1 MKVFSKEE
9 ASKYVNGL
17 IPSIKNIDDL
27 VAVIQDSKYSNI
39 KESKVFLEEDLNELL
54 RSLKLTL
61 GALYTEDF
69 AKLYLKL
76 DEIPSEL
83 RVYFVENSEKKM
95 FLGQDLYEYRL
106 SHSLAED
113 ISIDK
118 VKELISEKLKG
129 FDLDEQ
135 KIQKLI
141 DKSLATLSLDTKSI
155 EYLIESNVSKITND
169 KILKAVNDKLTE
181 MDLQDTDK
189 VEEARVKSIVETR
202 LNEVIITPTDVR
214 DEVRKEFASK
224 GISEELLNTV
234 KNFDNNIQEALS
246 KITISDEQ
254 IRKACQGLNLTENQ
268 TTEVKALLNDYV
280 KLEALTTKLEEL
292 KSTISAET
300 DTKISDKAE
309 TLVKSEFLT
318 TELAKYVLSTTLEE
332 KLAAIHAGISAEDV
346 DSKITAK
353 LENYVTSEFLNT
365 ELEKYISKEALETKL
380 SDTKTNILANL
391 ENYVS
396 KEFLNTELE
405 KYAKKSEVYT
415 KEEVDQKVAQGG
427 TFDASSYY
435 QKSEVYSKE
444 ESLSKDEITTKLSTK
459 ADIVNVY
466 NKSEIDEKIQNIH
479 AGTDENKV
487 NELIDTKIEP
497 LAKKSET
504 YSKSEVDSKVE
515 TLATK
520 EELPSLEN
528 YYNKT
533 ETYNKSEVDDKI
545 TASGTFDGSQ
555 YYNKSEVDTK
565 VNDLTSKITENSEI
579 KEFVKAEI
587 KKVVSNAPESLDT
600 IAEIAT
606 ALKNNPDV
614 ITEILNKIEA
624 KIDITA
630 ADAKYALKTEVQAPD
645 LSLYYNKSEVDAK
658 TAELAKKSEIPSLE
672 NYYPKTEVY
681 NKTETYSKSEV
692 DAKVAAGGTFDASS
706 YYQKSDIDSKVE
718 ELAKKSETYSK
729 SEVDAKIPNVED
741 FAKKSETYNKSEVD
755 TKISGIQTGTNEEK
769 VNELID
775 AKLNPVKTSLFTET
789 AADAK
794 YELKTDAFT
803 KAKADE
809 LYLSKTD
816 KVKLKGQTATSIAD
830 TDEIPF
836 RTDENS
842 DLQFIPVSALKVKGS
857 TSSSATKD
865 EISEQL
871 TSRMGSF
878 TLGDGYLIAKALR
891 PYLNNFTVP
900 ERIVEKTV
908 RNLTIRFDMVKGS
921 TTSYGAVIDE
931 IRFYRDGEYYYPK
944 YSTKMKKQ
952 NDTEVMILSLTKPSN
967 FNEAFMNTNIP
978 DVPEDYQM
986 EDTELKL
993 TITCSGAYSY
1003 ETYYAPRHAF
1013 SPNVFEYQYYMDA
1026 ASRNT
1031 SWINVEVF
1039 SKDGKYFDMISFKNG
1054 LGKTS
1059 RYSDSVTIT
1068 INNDNEQLLRKTFNT
1083 DLNTVD
1089 TKENKIITV
1098 FKDLVKTLP
1107 ETEENTVIE
1116 NLKQYNKQY
1125 IDEKVKANELVNK
1138 TDLHNELTNNIKT
1151 EIDAVLNQS
1160 ELLTNLDSYIS
1171 TQLWKKGIPMPTI
1184 PSKKPKT
1191 LTVIFDNLTSSSTSY
1206 GGGLKN
1212 IVFEDADGS
1221 RYYVQKC
1228 SAQNVNKMDFILSKT
1243 PNTTPYSTMQS
1254 AGIPNNYELQ
1264 EGEIKGT
1271 VEAYASYDY
1280 LVQNLMGTV
1289 VLSKLNP
1296 FAKYTYTFTD
1306 FYPKTI
1312 KMENS
1317 SSSYW
1322 NPNLRVTVLG
1332 DNNVIAVDEFKN
1344 LAQSSRFETVLPDI
1358 GSKDLTKIQT
1368 ILNGEEVKNYI
1379 NEKVSTD
1386 VTTKFNSVNFLSSEN
1401 LEEKITE
1408 KMPEVVKSFAD
1419 NGGFVKF
1426 MKQAF
1431 DILGEEWPQEI
1442 SSKPTDFK
1450 FKINNFALGMGGYA
1464 VLGYVKLTDDNDK
1477 PLFLKAV
1484 SNSKVINKDIDII
1497 LTSNE
1502 ADAANN
1508 TTVPTI
1514 DTASYVLQEGEYK
1527 ATVKGTNQYNNE
1539 NYYWSYYI
1547 FNPKGANYY
1556 NYFLANVVNTE
1567 VTVTVHNFYPKAMS
1581 ISNGTDS
1588 RNSSAFGVKLYSGDT
1603 CYLNKKLKGLTGL
1616 TETPITLPKF

>member
-332 KLAAIHAGISAEDV
+332 KLAGIQSGVSAEDV

-353 LENYVTSEFLNT
+353 LENYVKSEFLNT

-380 SDTKTNILANL
+380 NDIKVNL
-391 ENYVS
+391 LSEEALSAYVKS
-396 KEFLNTELE
+396 EFLTTELE

-444 ESLSKDEITTKLSTK
+444 ESLSKDEINTKLSTK

-466 NKSEIDEKIQNIH
+466 NKSEVDEKIQNIH

-487 NELIDTKIEP
+487 NELIDAKITP

-504 YSKSEVDSKVE
+504 Y
-515 TLATK
+515 TK
-520 EELPSLEN
+520 EE
-528 YYNKT
+528 
-533 ETYNKSEVDDKI
+533 VDQKV

-555 YYNKSEVDTK
+555 YYNKSEVDSK

-614 ITEILNKIEA
+614 VTEILNKIEA
-624 KIDITA
+624 KIDTSV
-630 ADAKYALKTEVQAPD
+630 ADAKYALKTEVQTPD
-645 LSLYYNKSEVDAK
+645 LSNYYNKTEVDAK
-658 TAELAKKSEIPSLE
+658 TTELAKKSELPSLE
-672 NYYPKTEVY
+672 NYYS
-681 NKTETYSKSEV
+681 KTETYNKSEV

-706 YYQKSDIDSKVE
+706 YYQKSEIDSKVQ
-718 ELAKKSETYSK
+718 EL
-729 SEVDAKIPNVED
+729 
-741 FAKKSETYNKSEVD
+741 AKKSETYNKSEVD
-755 TKISGIQTGTNEEK
+755 GKIQSIQAGTNEEK

-775 AKLNPVKTSLFTET
+775 AKLNPVKTSLFTEN

-794 YELKTDAFT
+794 YQTKENAFT
-803 KAKADE
+803 KEKADE
-809 LYLSKTD
+809 LYLSKTAEL
-816 KVKLKGQTATSIAD
+816 KLKGQTSEEISD

-842 DLQFIPVSALKVKGS
+842 PIKFVAVSKIKGQSGGDLTKPEVEKEVKS
-857 TSSSATKD
+857 
-865 EISEQL
+865 QL
-871 TSRMGSF
+871 GAFS
-878 TLGDGYLIAKALR
+878 LGDGYAIAKALK
-891 PYLNNFTVP
+891 PYLPNTLRIPDRITTKQLQNFKIKFDLFKAPDGYYGSAMSALLFSRDLVPFYPIYRTKMTSTKRSVFILSQTGKKLTKEEFDGLSEVP
-900 ERIVEKTV
+900 ENYVLKD
-908 RNLTIRFDMVKGS
+908 N
-921 TTSYGAVIDE
+921 
-931 IRFYRDGEYYYPK
+931 
-944 YSTKMKKQ
+944 
-952 NDTEVMILSLTKPSN
+952 
-967 FNEAFMNTNIP
+967 
-978 DVPEDYQM
+978 
-986 EDTELKL
+986 ELKIEL
-993 TITCSGAYSY
+993 SIEGTINPYDYTTYSPDNIFIGHKGTGTGY
-1003 ETYYAPRHAF
+1003 YSMSSTSETTIPYTF
-1013 SPNVFEYQYYMDA
+1013 VLSI
-1026 ASRNT
+1026 S
-1031 SWINVEVF
+1031 
-1039 SKDGKYFDMISFKNG
+1039 SKNSNYFDTMSFYNG
-1054 LGKTS
+1054 AIQG
-1059 RYSDSVTIT
+1059 RYSDRIKVTMLNNEEEIFKKMYSVLPDNCSLETI
-1068 INNDNEQLLRKTFNT
+1068 IQLKPR
-1083 DLNTVD
+1083 
-1089 TKENKIITV
+1089 
-1098 FKDLVKTLP
+1098 DLVKALP
-1107 ETEENTVIE
+1107 DTEENKVIE
-1116 NLKQYNKQY
+1116 ILKEYNKQY

-1138 TDLHNELTNNIKT
+1138 ADLHNELTNNIQET
-1151 EIDAVLNQS
+1151 
-1160 ELLTNLDSYIS
+1160 IS
-1171 TQLWKKGIPMPTI
+1171 TEATKIDIVQKMNQVLAYNLKNMAIDYALIPTE
-1184 PSKKPKT
+1184 KPKET
-1191 LTVIFDNLTSSSTSY
+1191 TFIIKDTIRYSTSY
-1206 GGGLKN
+1206 GAGFN
-1212 IVFEDADGS
+1212 EIIIFDEDGN
-1221 RYYVQKC
+1221 RLYLTKC
-1228 SAQNVNKMDFILSKT
+1228 SPNNAKLVDIILSKNPVST
-1243 PNTTPYSTMQS
+1243 SYDTMQS
-1254 AGIPNNYELQ
+1254 SGIPESYVLEA
-1264 EGEIKGT
+1264 GEYRGT
-1271 VEAYASYDY
+1271 IEAKYGYDY
-1280 LVQNLMGTV
+1280 LGRFLYGNMNSSLGSYNDEFLKIKIKGLYPSKIRIISRKDEYYFTDYTV
-1289 VLSKLNP
+1289 VARNEDGQTIGIK
-1296 FAKYTYTFTD
+1296 KYSNMLVGNISEFYTPKIQKSDTITD
-1306 FYPKTI
+1306 FT
-1312 KMENS
+1312 
-1317 SSSYW
+1317 
-1322 NPNLRVTVLG
+1322 
-1332 DNNVIAVDEFKN
+1332 
-1344 LAQSSRFETVLPDI
+1344 
-1358 GSKDLTKIQT
+1358 T
-1368 ILNGEEVKNYI
+1368 ILDGENAKKAIKSNVDTAVE
-1379 NEKVSTD
+1379 E
-1386 VTTKFNSVNFLSSEN
+1386 KFNSIDFLSSQN
-1401 LEEKITE
+1401 LETKINDLMPKIVEK
-1408 KMPEVVKSFAD
+1408 FDD
-1419 NGGFVKF
+1419 NDGFKNY
-1426 MKQAF
+1426 MKKAF
-1431 DILGEEWPQEI
+1431 DIIDEDFPEDLKQ
-1442 SSKPTDFK
+1442 KPTDFTFTIDK
-1450 FKINNFALGMGGYA
+1450 CIKKSGDLPCLGS
-1464 VLGYVKLTDDNDK
+1464 VTLTDNNGK
-1477 PLFLKAV
+1477 KLYLKAT
-1484 SNSKVINKDIDII
+1484 SQLRYTDKRISII
-1497 LTSNE
+1497 LTTKE
-1502 ADAANN
+1502 EDAITGESGNF
-1508 TTVPTI
+1508 I
-1514 DTASYVLQEGEYK
+1514 DTDNYQLQEGEYK
-1527 ATVKGTNQYNNE
+1527 AYIQSSNQYRNTD
-1539 NYYWSYYI
+1539 YYWCFYI
-1547 FNPKGANYY
+1547 FNLKAANKYNYY
-1556 NYFLANVVNTE
+1556 LMKSDFGS
-1567 VTVTVHNFYPKAMS
+1567 VTVTIKDFYPKSMTIYNTANDRYLDS
-1581 ISNGTDS
+1581 YRVRFFDNGTCFLNV
-1588 RNSSAFGVKLYSGDT
+1588 RKT
-1603 CYLNKKLKGLTGL
+1603 YLQYQTTSNIRIPTF
-1616 TETPITLPKF
+1616 E

>member
-189 VEEARVKSIVETR
+189 VEEARVKSIIETR

-300 DTKISDKAE
+300 DTKISNKAE

-332 KLAAIHAGISAEDV
+332 KLAAIQSGVSAEDV

-353 LENYVTSEFLNT
+353 LENYVKSEFLNT

-380 SDTKTNILANL
+380 NDIKANL
-391 ENYVS
+391 LSEEALSAFVKS
-396 KEFLNTELE
+396 EFLTTELE

-444 ESLSKDEITTKLSTK
+444 ESLSKDEINTKLSTK

-466 NKSEIDEKIQNIH
+466 NKSEVDEKIQNIH

-487 NELIDTKIEP
+487 NELIDAKITP

-504 YSKSEVDSKVE
+504 Y
-515 TLATK
+515 TK
-520 EELPSLEN
+520 EE
-528 YYNKT
+528 
-533 ETYNKSEVDDKI
+533 VDQKV

-555 YYNKSEVDTK
+555 YYNKSEVDSK

-614 ITEILNKIEA
+614 VTEILNKIEA
-624 KIDITA
+624 KIDTSV
-630 ADAKYALKTEVQAPD
+630 ADAKYALKTEVQTPD
-645 LSLYYNKSEVDAK
+645 LSNYYNKTEVDSK
-658 TAELAKKSEIPSLE
+658 IPDVSLLAKKSELPSLE
-672 NYYPKTEVY
+672 NYY

-692 DAKVAAGGTFDASS
+692 DAKIAAGGTFDASS
-706 YYQKSDIDSKVE
+706 YYQKSEIDSKVQ
-718 ELAKKSETYSK
+718 EL
-729 SEVDAKIPNVED
+729 
-741 FAKKSETYNKSEVD
+741 AKKSETYNKSEVD
-755 TKISGIQTGTNEEK
+755 GKIQSIQAGTNEEK

-775 AKLNPVKTSLFTET
+775 AKLNPVKTSLFTEN

-809 LYLSKTD
+809 LYLSKTAEL
-816 KVKLKGQTATSIAD
+816 KLKGQTSEEISD

-842 DLQFIPVSALKVKGS
+842 PIKFVAVSKIKGQSGGDLTKPEVEKEVKS
-857 TSSSATKD
+857 
-865 EISEQL
+865 QL
-871 TSRMGSF
+871 GAFS
-878 TLGDGYLIAKALR
+878 LGDGYAIAKALK
-891 PYLNNFTVP
+891 PYLPNTLRIPDRITTKQLQNFK
-900 ERIVEKTV
+900 IK
-908 RNLTIRFDMVKGS
+908 FDLFKAPDG
-921 TTSYGAVIDE
+921 SYGSAMSALLFSRDLVP
-931 IRFYRDGEYYYPK
+931 FYPIYRTK
-944 YSTKMKKQ
+944 MTSTKRS
-952 NDTEVMILSLTKPSN
+952 VFILSQTGKKLTKEEFDALSEVQEN
-967 FNEAFMNTNIP
+967 YVLKDN
-978 DVPEDYQM
+978 
-986 EDTELKL
+986 ELKIEL
-993 TITCSGAYSY
+993 SFEGTINPYDYTTYSPDNIFIGHKG
-1003 ETYYAPRHAF
+1003 TGTGYY
-1013 SPNVFEYQYYMDA
+1013 SM
-1026 ASRNT
+1026 SNT
-1031 SWINVEVF
+1031 SETTIPYTFVLSIS
-1039 SKDGKYFDMISFKNG
+1039 SKNSNYFDTMSFYNG
-1054 LGKTS
+1054 ATQG
-1059 RYSDSVTIT
+1059 RYSDRIKVTMLNNEEEIFKKMYSDLPNNCSLET
-1068 INNDNEQLLRKTFNT
+1068 IIQLKPR
-1083 DLNTVD
+1083 
-1089 TKENKIITV
+1089 
-1098 FKDLVKTLP
+1098 DLVKALP
-1107 ETEENTVIE
+1107 DTEENKVIE
-1116 NLKQYNKQY
+1116 ILKEYNKQY

-1138 TDLHNELTNNIKT
+1138 ADLHNELTNNIQET
-1151 EIDAVLNQS
+1151 
-1160 ELLTNLDSYIS
+1160 IS
-1171 TQLWKKGIPMPTI
+1171 TEATKIDIVQKMNQVLAYNLKNMAIDYALIPTE
-1184 PSKKPKT
+1184 KPKET
-1191 LTVIFDNLTSSSTSY
+1191 TFIIKDTIRYSTSY
-1206 GGGLKN
+1206 GAGFN
-1212 IVFEDADGS
+1212 EIIIFDEDGN
-1221 RYYVQKC
+1221 RLYLTKC
-1228 SAQNVNKMDFILSKT
+1228 SPNNAKLVDIILSKNPVST
-1243 PNTTPYSTMQS
+1243 SYDTMQS
-1254 AGIPNNYELQ
+1254 SGIPESYVLEA
-1264 EGEIKGT
+1264 GEYRGT
-1271 VEAYASYDY
+1271 IEAKYGYDY
-1280 LVQNLMGTV
+1280 LGRFLYGNMNSSLGSYNDEFLKIKIKGLYPSKIRIVSRKDGYYFTDYTV
-1289 VLSKLNP
+1289 VARNEDGQTIGIK
-1296 FAKYTYTFTD
+1296 KYSNMLVGNISEFYTPKIQKSDTITD
-1306 FYPKTI
+1306 FT
-1312 KMENS
+1312 
-1317 SSSYW
+1317 
-1322 NPNLRVTVLG
+1322 
-1332 DNNVIAVDEFKN
+1332 
-1344 LAQSSRFETVLPDI
+1344 
-1358 GSKDLTKIQT
+1358 T
-1368 ILNGEEVKNYI
+1368 ILDGENAKKAIKSNVDTAVE
-1379 NEKVSTD
+1379 E
-1386 VTTKFNSVNFLSSEN
+1386 KFNSIDFLSSQN
-1401 LEEKITE
+1401 LETKINDL
-1408 KMPEVVKSFAD
+1408 MPKIVKKFGD
-1419 NGGFVKF
+1419 NDGFKNY
-1426 MKQAF
+1426 MKKAF
-1431 DILGEEWPQEI
+1431 DIIDEDFPEDLKQ
-1442 SSKPTDFK
+1442 KPTDFTFTIDK
-1450 FKINNFALGMGGYA
+1450 CIKKSGDLPCLGS
-1464 VLGYVKLTDDNDK
+1464 VTLTDNNGK
-1477 PLFLKAV
+1477 KLYLKAT
-1484 SNSKVINKDIDII
+1484 SQLRDTDKRISII
-1497 LTSNE
+1497 LTTKE
-1502 ADAANN
+1502 EDAITGESGNF
-1508 TTVPTI
+1508 I
-1514 DTASYVLQEGEYK
+1514 DTDNYQLQEGEYK
-1527 ATVKGTNQYNNE
+1527 AYIQSSNQYRNTD
-1539 NYYWSYYI
+1539 YYWCFYI
-1547 FNPKGANYY
+1547 FNLKAANKYNYY
-1556 NYFLANVVNTE
+1556 LMKSDFGS
-1567 VTVTVHNFYPKAMS
+1567 VTVTIKDFYPKSMTIYNTANDRYLDS
-1581 ISNGTDS
+1581 YRVRFFDNGTCFLNV
-1588 RNSSAFGVKLYSGDT
+1588 RKT
-1603 CYLNKKLKGLTGL
+1603 YLQYQTTSNIRIPTF
-1616 TETPITLPKF
+1616 E

>member
-332 KLAAIHAGISAEDV
+332 KLAAIQSGVSAEDV

-353 LENYVTSEFLNT
+353 LENYVKSEFLNA
-365 ELEKYISKEALETKL
+365 ELEKYIPKEALETKL
-380 SDTKTNILANL
+380 NDIKANL
-391 ENYVS
+391 LSEEALSAYVKS
-396 KEFLNTELE
+396 EFLTTELE

-444 ESLSKDEITTKLSTK
+444 ESLSKDEINTKLSTK
-459 ADIVNVY
+459 ADIVSVY
-466 NKSEIDEKIQNIH
+466 NKSEVDEKIQNIH

-487 NELIDTKIEP
+487 NELIDAKITP

-504 YSKSEVDSKVE
+504 Y
-515 TLATK
+515 TK
-520 EELPSLEN
+520 EE
-528 YYNKT
+528 
-533 ETYNKSEVDDKI
+533 VDQKV

-555 YYNKSEVDTK
+555 YYNKSEVDSK

-614 ITEILNKIEA
+614 VTEILNKIEA
-624 KIDITA
+624 KMDISA
-630 ADAKYALKTEVQAPD
+630 ADAKYALKTEVKATD
-645 LSLYYNKSEVDAK
+645 LSNYYNKTEVDAK
-658 TAELAKKSEIPSLE
+658 TTELAKKSELPSLE
-672 NYYPKTEVY
+672 NYYS
-681 NKTETYSKSEV
+681 KTETYNKSEV

-706 YYQKSDIDSKVE
+706 YYQKSEIDSKVQ
-718 ELAKKSETYSK
+718 EL
-729 SEVDAKIPNVED
+729 
-741 FAKKSETYNKSEVD
+741 AKKSETYNKSEVD

-794 YELKTDAFT
+794 YQTKENAFT
-803 KAKADE
+803 KEKADE
-809 LYLSKTD
+809 LYLSKTTEL
-816 KVKLKGQTATSIAD
+816 KLKGQTSEEISD
-830 TDEIPF
+830 TDEILF

-842 DLQFIPVSALKVKGS
+842 PIKFVAVSKIKGQSGGDLTKPEVEKEVKS
-857 TSSSATKD
+857 
-865 EISEQL
+865 QL
-871 TSRMGSF
+871 GAFS
-878 TLGDGYLIAKALR
+878 LGDGYAIAKALK
-891 PYLNNFTVP
+891 PYLPNTLIIPDRITTKQLQNFKIKIDLFKAPDGSYGSAMSALLFSRDLVQFYPIYRTKMTSTKRSVFILSQTGKKLTKEEFDALSEVP
-900 ERIVEKTV
+900 ENYVLKD
-908 RNLTIRFDMVKGS
+908 N
-921 TTSYGAVIDE
+921 
-931 IRFYRDGEYYYPK
+931 
-944 YSTKMKKQ
+944 
-952 NDTEVMILSLTKPSN
+952 
-967 FNEAFMNTNIP
+967 
-978 DVPEDYQM
+978 
-986 EDTELKL
+986 ELKIEL
-993 TITCSGAYSY
+993 SIEGTINPYDYTIYNPDNIFIGHKGTGTGYYSM
-1003 ETYYAPRHAF
+1003 
-1013 SPNVFEYQYYMDA
+1013 S
-1026 ASRNT
+1026 NT
-1031 SWINVEVF
+1031 SETTIPYTFVLSIS
-1039 SKDGKYFDMISFKNG
+1039 SKNSNYFDTMSFYNG
-1054 LGKTS
+1054 AIQG
-1059 RYSDSVTIT
+1059 RYSDRIKVTMLNNEEEIFKKMYSDLPNNCSLET
-1068 INNDNEQLLRKTFNT
+1068 IIQLKPR
-1083 DLNTVD
+1083 D
-1089 TKENKIITV
+1089 I
-1098 FKDLVKTLP
+1098 VKALP
-1107 ETEENTVIE
+1107 DTEENKVIE
-1116 NLKQYNKQY
+1116 ILKEYNKQY

-1138 TDLHNELTNNIKT
+1138 ADLHNELTNNIQET
-1151 EIDAVLNQS
+1151 
-1160 ELLTNLDSYIS
+1160 IS
-1171 TQLWKKGIPMPTI
+1171 TEATKIDIVQKMNQVLAYNLKNMAIDYALIPTE
-1184 PSKKPKT
+1184 KPKET
-1191 LTVIFDNLTSSSTSY
+1191 TFIIKDTTRYSTSY
-1206 GGGLKN
+1206 GAGFN
-1212 IVFEDADGS
+1212 EIIIFDEDGN
-1221 RYYVQKC
+1221 RLYLTKC
-1228 SAQNVNKMDFILSKT
+1228 SPNNAKLVDIILSKNPVST
-1243 PNTTPYSTMQS
+1243 SYDTMQS
-1254 AGIPNNYELQ
+1254 SGIPESYVLEA
-1264 EGEIKGT
+1264 GEYRGT
-1271 VEAYASYDY
+1271 IEAKYGYDY
-1280 LVQNLMGTV
+1280 LGRFLYGNMNSSLSSYNDEFLKIKIKGLYPSKIRIVSRKDGYYFTDYTV
-1289 VLSKLNP
+1289 VARNEDGQTIGIK
-1296 FAKYTYTFTD
+1296 KYSNMLVGNISEFYTPKIQKSDTITD
-1306 FYPKTI
+1306 FT
-1312 KMENS
+1312 
-1317 SSSYW
+1317 
-1322 NPNLRVTVLG
+1322 
-1332 DNNVIAVDEFKN
+1332 
-1344 LAQSSRFETVLPDI
+1344 
-1358 GSKDLTKIQT
+1358 T
-1368 ILNGEEVKNYI
+1368 ILDGENAKKAIKSNVDTAVK
-1379 NEKVSTD
+1379 E
-1386 VTTKFNSVNFLSSEN
+1386 KFNSIDFLSSQN
-1401 LEEKITE
+1401 LETKINDLMPKIVEK
-1408 KMPEVVKSFAD
+1408 FGD
-1419 NGGFVKF
+1419 NDGFKNY
-1426 MKQAF
+1426 MKKAF
-1431 DILGEEWPQEI
+1431 DIIDEDFPEDLKQ
-1442 SSKPTDFK
+1442 KPTDFTFTIDK
-1450 FKINNFALGMGGYA
+1450 CIKKSGDLSCLGS
-1464 VLGYVKLTDDNDK
+1464 VTLTDNNGK
-1477 PLFLKAV
+1477 KLYLKAT
-1484 SNSKVINKDIDII
+1484 SQLRDTDKRISII
-1497 LTSNE
+1497 LTTNE
-1502 ADAANN
+1502 EDAITGESGNF
-1508 TTVPTI
+1508 I
-1514 DTASYVLQEGEYK
+1514 DTDNYQLKEGEYK
-1527 ATVKGTNQYNNE
+1527 AYIQSSNQYRNTD
-1539 NYYWSYYI
+1539 YYWCFYI
-1547 FNPKGANYY
+1547 FNLKAANKYNYY
-1556 NYFLANVVNTE
+1556 LMKSDFGS
-1567 VTVTVHNFYPKAMS
+1567 VTVTIKDFYPKSMTIYNTANDRYLDS
-1581 ISNGTDS
+1581 YRVRFFDNGTCFLNV
-1588 RNSSAFGVKLYSGDT
+1588 RKT
-1603 CYLNKKLKGLTGL
+1603 YLQYQTTSNIRIPTF
-1616 TETPITLPKF
+1616 E

>member
-118 VKELISEKLKG
+118 IKNLISEKLKG

-155 EYLIESNVSKITND
+155 EHLIESNVSKITND

-202 LNEVIITPTDVR
+202 LNEVIITPTDVK
-214 DEVRKEFASK
+214 DEVRKEFTSK

-318 TELAKYVLSTTLEE
+318 TELAKYVLSTTLDER
-332 KLAAIHAGISAEDV
+332 LAAIQSGVSAEDV

-353 LENYVTSEFLNT
+353 LENYVKSEFLNT

-380 SDTKTNILANL
+380 NDIKANL
-391 ENYVS
+391 LSEEALSEYVKS
-396 KEFLNTELE
+396 EFLTTELE

-444 ESLSKDEITTKLSTK
+444 ESLSKDEINTKLSTK
-459 ADIVNVY
+459 ADIVSVY
-466 NKSEIDEKIQNIH
+466 NKSEVDEKIQNIH

-504 YSKSEVDSKVE
+504 YNKSEIDTKVG

-528 YYNKT
+528 YYPKT
-533 ETYNKSEVDDKI
+533 ETYNKSEIDSKI

-555 YYNKSEVDTK
+555 YYNKSEVDSK

-614 ITEILNKIEA
+614 VTEILNKIEA
-624 KIDITA
+624 KIDTSV
-630 ADAKYALKTEVQAPD
+630 ADAKYALKTDVQTPD
-645 LSLYYNKSEVDAK
+645 LSNYYNKTEVDAK
-658 TAELAKKSEIPSLE
+658 TTELAKKSELPSLE
-672 NYYPKTEVY
+672 NYYPKTETY
-681 NKTETYSKSEV
+681 NKSEIDSKIT
-692 DAKVAAGGTFDASS
+692 AGGTFDASS

-718 ELAKKSETYSK
+718 ELVKKSETYSK

-755 TKISGIQTGTNEEK
+755 GKIQSIQAGTNEEK

-803 KAKADE
+803 KEKADE

-842 DLQFIPVSALKVKGS
+842 DLQFIPVSALKVKGA
-857 TSSSATKD
+857 TSASATKD

-891 PYLNNFTVP
+891 PYLNNFDVP

-908 RNLTIRFDMVKGS
+908 RNLSIRFDLVKGS
-921 TTSYGAVIDE
+921 TTSYGAVMDE
-931 IRFYRDGEYYYPK
+931 IRFYRDGQFYYPK

-952 NDTEVMILSLTKPSN
+952 DDTEVMILSLTKPSN
-967 FNEAFMNTNIP
+967 FDKTFMDTEIP

-1003 ETYYAPRHAF
+1003 ETYYTPRHAF
-1013 SPNVFEYQYYMDA
+1013 SPNVFEYQYYMDHQ
-1026 ASRNT
+1026 SRNT

-1054 LGKTS
+1054 ISKTS

-1083 DLNTVD
+1083 DLLTVD

-1151 EIDAVLNQS
+1151 EIDTALNQS

-1191 LTVIFDNLTSSSTSY
+1191 LTVIFDKITSSSTSY

-1212 IVFEDADGS
+1212 IIFYDADGS

-1289 VLSKLNP
+1289 VLSKLDP

-1317 SSSYW
+1317 NSSYW

-1332 DNNVIAVDEFKN
+1332 DNNVIVVDEFKD

-1368 ILNGEEVKNYI
+1368 ILNGEEVKDYI
-1379 NEKVSTD
+1379 NSKVATD
-1386 VTTKFNSVNFLSSEN
+1386 VTTKFNSVNFLSTEN
-1401 LEEKITE
+1401 LEEKIIE
-1408 KMPEVVKSFAD
+1408 KMPEAVKSFAD

-1442 SSKPTDFK
+1442 SVKPTDFK
-1450 FKINNFALGMGGYA
+1450 FKINNLILGVGGYA
-1464 VLGYVKLTDDNDK
+1464 VIGYVKLTDNNDK

-1484 SNSKVINKDIDII
+1484 SNSKVINKDVDII

-1502 ADAANN
+1502 ADAASGTKIPSVNVA
-1508 TTVPTI
+1508 T
-1514 DTASYVLQEGEYK
+1514 YVLQEGEYK
-1527 ATVKGTNQYNNE
+1527 ATVKGTNQYSGDS
-1539 NYYWSYYI
+1539 YYWSYYI
-1547 FNPKGANYY
+1547 FNQKGANYY
-1556 NYFLANVVNTE
+1556 NYFLANNVNTE
-1567 VTVTVHNFYPKAMS
+1567 LTVTVHNFYPKTMS
-1581 ISNGTDS
+1581 ISNGTDY

-1603 CYLNKKLKGLTGL
+1603 CYLNKKIKGLGGL
-1616 TETPITLPKF
+1616 TEIPITLPKF

>member
-39 KESKVFLEEDLNELL
+39 KESKVLLEEDLNELL

-214 DEVRKEFASK
+214 DEVRKEFTSK

-254 IRKACQGLNLTENQ
+254 IRNACQGLNLTENQ

-292 KSTISAET
+292 KTTISAET

-332 KLAAIHAGISAEDV
+332 KLAAIQSGISAEEV

-353 LENYVTSEFLNT
+353 LENYVKSEFLNT

-380 SDTKTNILANL
+380 NDIKANL
-391 ENYVS
+391 LSEEALSAYVKS
-396 KEFLNTELE
+396 EFLSTELE

-444 ESLSKDEITTKLSTK
+444 ESLSKDEINTKLSTK

-466 NKSEIDEKIQNIH
+466 NKSEVDEKIQNIH

-504 YSKSEVDSKVE
+504 Y
-515 TLATK
+515 TK
-520 EELPSLEN
+520 EE
-528 YYNKT
+528 
-533 ETYNKSEVDDKI
+533 VDQKV

-555 YYNKSEVDTK
+555 YYNKSEVDSK

-614 ITEILNKIEA
+614 IAEILNKIEA

-630 ADAKYALKTEVQAPD
+630 ADAKYALKTEVQATD
-645 LSLYYNKSEVDAK
+645 LSNYYNKTEVYNKSEVDTK
-658 TAELAKKSEIPSLE
+658 IPDVSTFAKKSEIPSLE
-672 NYYPKTEVY
+672 NYY
-681 NKTETYSKSEV
+681 NKTETYNKSEV

-706 YYQKSDIDSKVE
+706 YYLKSDIDSKVQ
-718 ELAKKSETYSK
+718 ELAKKSETYNKTETYNK
-729 SEVDAKIPNVED
+729 SEIDAKIPNVED

-755 TKISGIQTGTNEEK
+755 TKISGIQSGTNEEK

-952 NDTEVMILSLTKPSN
+952 DDTEVMILSLTKPSN

-993 TITCSGAYSY
+993 TITCSGAYYY
-1003 ETYYAPRHAF
+1003 ETYYTPRHAF
-1013 SPNVFEYQYYMDA
+1013 SPNVFEYQYYMDHQ
-1026 ASRNT
+1026 SRNT

-1054 LGKTS
+1054 IPKIL

-1151 EIDAVLNQS
+1151 EIDTVLNQS
-1160 ELLTNLDSYIS
+1160 ELMTNLDMYIS

-1184 PSKKPKT
+1184 PTKKPKT
-1191 LTVIFDNLTSSSTSY
+1191 LTVIFDNITSSSTSY

-1289 VLSKLNP
+1289 VLSKLDP

-1317 SSSYW
+1317 NSSYW

-1332 DNNVIAVDEFKN
+1332 DNNVILCDEFKN
-1344 LAQSSRFETVLPDI
+1344 LVQSSRFESVLPDI
-1358 GSKDLTKIQT
+1358 GSKDLSKIQT
-1368 ILNGEEVKNYI
+1368 ILNGEEVKEYI
-1379 NEKVSTD
+1379 NNKVTTD
-1386 VTTKFNSVNFLSSEN
+1386 VTTKFNSVNFLSTEN

-1450 FKINNFALGMGGYA
+1450 FKINNLTLGVGGYA
-1464 VLGYVKLTDDNDK
+1464 VMGYVKLTDNNDK

-1484 SNSKVINKDIDII
+1484 SKSKVINKDIDII
-1497 LTSNE
+1497 LTTNE

-1514 DTASYVLQEGEYK
+1514 DTTSYVLQEGEYK
-1527 ATVKGTNQYNNE
+1527 ATVKGTNQYNNG

-1547 FNPKGANYY
+1547 FNPKGTNYY
-1556 NYFLANVVNTE
+1556 NYFLSNDVNTE
-1567 VTVTVHNFYPKAMS
+1567 LTVTVHNFYPKAMT
-1581 ISNGTDS
+1581 ITNGTDS
-1588 RNSSAFGVKLYSGDT
+1588 RNSKSFVVKLYSDDT
-1603 CYLNKKLKGLTGL
+1603 CYLNKKVKDLNGVA
-1616 TETPITLPKF
+1616 ETSINIPKF

>member
-214 DEVRKEFASK
+214 DEVRKEFTSK

-332 KLAAIHAGISAEDV
+332 KLAAIQSGVSAEDV

-353 LENYVTSEFLNT
+353 LENYVKSEFLNT

-380 SDTKTNILANL
+380 NDIKANL
-391 ENYVS
+391 LSEEALSAYVKS
-396 KEFLNTELE
+396 EFLTTELE

-444 ESLSKDEITTKLSTK
+444 ESLSKDEINTKLSIK

-466 NKSEIDEKIQNIH
+466 NKSEVDEKIQNIH

-487 NELIDTKIEP
+487 NELIDAKITP

-504 YSKSEVDSKVE
+504 Y
-515 TLATK
+515 TK
-520 EELPSLEN
+520 EE
-528 YYNKT
+528 
-533 ETYNKSEVDDKI
+533 VDQKV

-555 YYNKSEVDTK
+555 YYNKSEVDSK

-614 ITEILNKIEA
+614 VTEILNKLEA
-624 KIDITA
+624 KMDISA
-630 ADAKYALKTEVQAPD
+630 ADAKYALKTEVQATD
-645 LSLYYNKSEVDAK
+645 LSNYYNKSEVDAK
-658 TAELAKKSEIPSLE
+658 TTELAKKSELPSLE
-672 NYYPKTEVY
+672 NYYS
-681 NKTETYSKSEV
+681 KTETYNKSEV
-692 DAKVAAGGTFDASS
+692 DEKVAAGGTFDASS

-718 ELAKKSETYSK
+718 ELAKKSE
-729 SEVDAKIPNVED
+729 V
-741 FAKKSETYNKSEVD
+741 YNKSEVD
-755 TKISGIQTGTNEEK
+755 GKIQSIQAGTNEEK

-809 LYLSKTD
+809 LYLSKTTEL
-816 KVKLKGQTATSIAD
+816 KLKGQTSEEISD

-842 DLQFIPVSALKVKGS
+842 PIKFVAVSKIKGQSGGDLTKPEVEKEVKS
-857 TSSSATKD
+857 
-865 EISEQL
+865 QL
-871 TSRMGSF
+871 GAFS
-878 TLGDGYLIAKALR
+878 LGDGYAMAKALK
-891 PYLNNFTVP
+891 PYLPNALRIPDRITIKQLQNFKIKFDLFKAPDGSYGSAMSALLFSRDLVPFYPIYRTKMTSTKRSVFILSQTGKKLTKDEFDTLSEVP
-900 ERIVEKTV
+900 ENYVLKDNELKIE
-908 RNLTIRFDMVKGS
+908 LSIEGTINPYDY
-921 TTSYGAVIDE
+921 TT
-931 IRFYRDGEYYYPK
+931 
-944 YSTKMKKQ
+944 YSTDNIFMGHKGTGTGYYLMTSTSETTIPYTFVLSISSKNSNYFDTMSFYNGATQGIYSDRIKVTMLNNEEEIFKKMYSELP
-952 NDTEVMILSLTKPSN
+952 NSCSLET
-967 FNEAFMNTNIP
+967 II
-978 DVPEDYQM
+978 Q
-986 EDTELKL
+986 LKL
-993 TITCSGAYSY
+993 
-1003 ETYYAPRHAF
+1003 R
-1013 SPNVFEYQYYMDA
+1013 
-1026 ASRNT
+1026 
-1031 SWINVEVF
+1031 
-1039 SKDGKYFDMISFKNG
+1039 
-1054 LGKTS
+1054 
-1059 RYSDSVTIT
+1059 
-1068 INNDNEQLLRKTFNT
+1068 
-1083 DLNTVD
+1083 
-1089 TKENKIITV
+1089 
-1098 FKDLVKTLP
+1098 DLVKTLP
-1107 ETEENTVIE
+1107 DTEENKVIE
-1116 NLKQYNKQY
+1116 ILKEYNKQY

-1138 TDLHNELTNNIKT
+1138 ADLHNELTNNIQET
-1151 EIDAVLNQS
+1151 
-1160 ELLTNLDSYIS
+1160 IS
-1171 TQLWKKGIPMPTI
+1171 TEATKIDIVQKMNQVLAYNLKNMAIDYALIPTE
-1184 PSKKPKT
+1184 KPKET
-1191 LTVIFDNLTSSSTSY
+1191 TFIIKDAIRYSTSY
-1206 GGGLKN
+1206 GAGFN
-1212 IVFEDADGS
+1212 EIIIFDEDGN
-1221 RYYVQKC
+1221 RLYLTNC
-1228 SAQNVNKMDFILSKT
+1228 SPNNAKLVDIILSKNPVST
-1243 PNTTPYSTMQS
+1243 SYDTMQS
-1254 AGIPNNYELQ
+1254 SGIPESYVLEA
-1264 EGEIKGT
+1264 GEYRGT
-1271 VEAYASYDY
+1271 IEAKYGYDY
-1280 LVQNLMGTV
+1280 LGRFLYGNMNSSLGSYNDEFLKIKIKGLYPSKIRIVSRKDGYYFTDYTV
-1289 VLSKLNP
+1289 VARNEDGQTIGIK
-1296 FAKYTYTFTD
+1296 KYSDMLVGNVSEFYTPKIQKSDTITD
-1306 FYPKTI
+1306 FT
-1312 KMENS
+1312 
-1317 SSSYW
+1317 
-1322 NPNLRVTVLG
+1322 
-1332 DNNVIAVDEFKN
+1332 
-1344 LAQSSRFETVLPDI
+1344 
-1358 GSKDLTKIQT
+1358 T
-1368 ILNGEEVKNYI
+1368 ILDGENAK
-1379 NEKVSTD
+1379 KVIKSNVDTA
-1386 VTTKFNSVNFLSSEN
+1386 VEEKFNSIDFLSSQN
-1401 LEEKITE
+1401 LETKINDLMPKVVEK
-1408 KMPEVVKSFAD
+1408 FGD
-1419 NGGFVKF
+1419 NDGFKNY
-1426 MKQAF
+1426 MKKAF
-1431 DILGEEWPQEI
+1431 DIIDEDFPEDLKQ
-1442 SSKPTDFK
+1442 KPTDFTFTIDK
-1450 FKINNFALGMGGYA
+1450 CIKKSGDLPCLGS
-1464 VLGYVKLTDDNDK
+1464 VTLTDNNGK
-1477 PLFLKAV
+1477 KLYLKAT
-1484 SNSKVINKDIDII
+1484 SQLRDTDKRISII
-1497 LTSNE
+1497 LTTKE
-1502 ADAANN
+1502 EDAITGESGNF
-1508 TTVPTI
+1508 I
-1514 DTASYVLQEGEYK
+1514 DTDNYQLQEGEYK
-1527 ATVKGTNQYNNE
+1527 AYIQSSNQYRNTD
-1539 NYYWSYYI
+1539 YYWCFYI
-1547 FNPKGANYY
+1547 FNLKAANKYNYY
-1556 NYFLANVVNTE
+1556 LMKSDFGS
-1567 VTVTVHNFYPKAMS
+1567 VTVTIKDFYPKSMTIYNTANNRYLDS
-1581 ISNGTDS
+1581 YRVRFFDNGTCFLNV
-1588 RNSSAFGVKLYSGDT
+1588 RKT
-1603 CYLNKKLKGLTGL
+1603 YLEY
-1616 TETPITLPKF
+1616 ETTSNIRIPTFE

>member
-202 LNEVIITPTDVR
+202 LNEVIITQTDVR
-214 DEVRKEFASK
+214 DEVRKEFTSK

-254 IRKACQGLNLTENQ
+254 IRNACQGLNLTENQ

-292 KSTISAET
+292 KTTISAET

-332 KLAAIHAGISAEDV
+332 KLAAIQSGVSAEDV
-346 DSKITAK
+346 NSKIIAK
-353 LENYVTSEFLNT
+353 LENYVKS
-365 ELEKYISKEALETKL
+365 
-380 SDTKTNILANL
+380 
-391 ENYVS
+391 
-396 KEFLNTELE
+396 EFLNTELE

-444 ESLSKDEITTKLSTK
+444 ESLSKDEINTKLSIK

-466 NKSEIDEKIQNIH
+466 NKSEVDEKIQNIH

-487 NELIDTKIEP
+487 NELIDAKITP

-504 YSKSEVDSKVE
+504 Y
-515 TLATK
+515 TK
-520 EELPSLEN
+520 EE
-528 YYNKT
+528 
-533 ETYNKSEVDDKI
+533 VDQKV

-555 YYNKSEVDTK
+555 YYNKSEVDSK

-614 ITEILNKIEA
+614 VTEILNKIEV
-624 KIDITA
+624 KIDTSV
-630 ADAKYALKTEVQAPD
+630 ADAKYALKTEVQATD
-645 LSLYYNKSEVDAK
+645 LSNYYNKSELYNKSEIDAK
-658 TAELAKKSEIPSLE
+658 IPDVSLLAKKSELPSLE
-672 NYYPKTEVY
+672 NYY

-706 YYQKSDIDSKVE
+706 YYQKSDIDSKVQ
-718 ELAKKSETYSK
+718 ELAKKSETYNK
-729 SEVDAKIPNVED
+729 SEVYNKSEIDAKIPNVED

-755 TKISGIQTGTNEEK
+755 GKIQSIQTGTNEEK

-809 LYLSKTD
+809 LYLSKTTEL
-816 KVKLKGQTATSIAD
+816 KLKGQTSEEISD

-842 DLQFIPVSALKVKGS
+842 PIKFVAVSKIKGQSGGDLTKPEVEKEVKS
-857 TSSSATKD
+857 
-865 EISEQL
+865 QL
-871 TSRMGSF
+871 GAFS
-878 TLGDGYLIAKALR
+878 LGDGYAIAKALK
-891 PYLNNFTVP
+891 PYLPNTLRIPDRITTKQLQNFKIKFDLFKAPDGYYGSAMSALLFSRDLVPFYPIYITKMTSTKRSVFILSQTGKKLTKEEFDGLSEVP
-900 ERIVEKTV
+900 ENYVLKDNELKIE
-908 RNLTIRFDMVKGS
+908 LSIEGTINPYNYTTYSPDNIFIGHKGTGTGYYSMSS
-921 TTSYGAVIDE
+921 TSETTIPYTFV
-931 IRFYRDGEYYYPK
+931 
-944 YSTKMKKQ
+944 
-952 NDTEVMILSLTKPSN
+952 LSISSK
-967 FNEAFMNTNIP
+967 NTN
-978 DVPEDYQM
+978 
-986 EDTELKL
+986 
-993 TITCSGAYSY
+993 
-1003 ETYYAPRHAF
+1003 
-1013 SPNVFEYQYYMDA
+1013 
-1026 ASRNT
+1026 
-1031 SWINVEVF
+1031 
-1039 SKDGKYFDMISFKNG
+1039 YFDTMSFYNG
-1054 LGKTS
+1054 ATQG
-1059 RYSDSVTIT
+1059 RYSDRIKVTMLNNEEEIFKKMYSDLPNNCSLET
-1068 INNDNEQLLRKTFNT
+1068 IIQLKPR
-1083 DLNTVD
+1083 
-1089 TKENKIITV
+1089 
-1098 FKDLVKTLP
+1098 DLVKALP
-1107 ETEENTVIE
+1107 DTEENKVIE
-1116 NLKQYNKQY
+1116 ILKKYNKQY

-1138 TDLHNELTNNIKT
+1138 ADLHNELTNNIQET
-1151 EIDAVLNQS
+1151 
-1160 ELLTNLDSYIS
+1160 IS
-1171 TQLWKKGIPMPTI
+1171 TEATKIDIVQKMNQVLAYNLKNMAIDYALIPTE
-1184 PSKKPKT
+1184 KPKET
-1191 LTVIFDNLTSSSTSY
+1191 TFIIKDTTRYSTSY
-1206 GGGLKN
+1206 GAGFN
-1212 IVFEDADGS
+1212 EIIIFDEDGN
-1221 RYYVQKC
+1221 RLYLTKC
-1228 SAQNVNKMDFILSKT
+1228 SPNNAKLVDIILSKNPVST
-1243 PNTTPYSTMQS
+1243 SYDTMQS
-1254 AGIPNNYELQ
+1254 SGIPESYVLEA
-1264 EGEIKGT
+1264 GEYRGT
-1271 VEAYASYDY
+1271 IEAKYGYDY
-1280 LVQNLMGTV
+1280 LGRFLYGNMNSSLGSYNDEFLKIKIKGLYPSKIRIVSRKDEYYFTDYTV
-1289 VLSKLNP
+1289 VARNEDGQTIGIKKCSNMLVGNVSE
-1296 FAKYTYTFTD
+1296 FYTPKIQKSDTITD
-1306 FYPKTI
+1306 FT
-1312 KMENS
+1312 
-1317 SSSYW
+1317 
-1322 NPNLRVTVLG
+1322 
-1332 DNNVIAVDEFKN
+1332 
-1344 LAQSSRFETVLPDI
+1344 
-1358 GSKDLTKIQT
+1358 T
-1368 ILNGEEVKNYI
+1368 ILDGENAKKAIKSNVDTAVE
-1379 NEKVSTD
+1379 E
-1386 VTTKFNSVNFLSSEN
+1386 KFNSIDFLSSQN
-1401 LEEKITE
+1401 LETKINDLMPKIVEK
-1408 KMPEVVKSFAD
+1408 FDD
-1419 NGGFVKF
+1419 NDGFKNY
-1426 MKQAF
+1426 MKKAF
-1431 DILGEEWPQEI
+1431 DIIDEDFPEDLKQ
-1442 SSKPTDFK
+1442 KPTDFTFTIDK
-1450 FKINNFALGMGGYA
+1450 CIKKSGDLPCLGS
-1464 VLGYVKLTDDNDK
+1464 VTLTDNNGK
-1477 PLFLKAV
+1477 KLYLKAT
-1484 SNSKVINKDIDII
+1484 SQLRDIDKRISII
-1497 LTSNE
+1497 LTTKE
-1502 ADAANN
+1502 EDAITGESGNF
-1508 TTVPTI
+1508 I
-1514 DTASYVLQEGEYK
+1514 DTDNYQLQEGEYK
-1527 ATVKGTNQYNNE
+1527 AYIQSSNQYKNTD
-1539 NYYWSYYI
+1539 YYWCFYI
-1547 FNPKGANYY
+1547 FNLKAANKYNYY
-1556 NYFLANVVNTE
+1556 LMKSDFGS
-1567 VTVTVHNFYPKAMS
+1567 VTVTIKDFYPKSMTIYNTANDRYLDS
-1581 ISNGTDS
+1581 YRVRFFDNGTCFLNV
-1588 RNSSAFGVKLYSGDT
+1588 RKT
-1603 CYLNKKLKGLTGL
+1603 YLQYQTTSNIRIPTF
-1616 TETPITLPKF
+1616 E

>member
-318 TELAKYVLSTTLEE
+318 TELAKYVLSTTLDE
-332 KLAAIHAGISAEDV
+332 KLAAIQSGVSAEDV

-353 LENYVTSEFLNT
+353 LENYVKSEFLNT
-365 ELEKYISKEALETKL
+365 ELEKYISKEALEAKL
-380 SDTKTNILANL
+380 NDIKANILSEEAL
-391 ENYVS
+391 SVYVKS
-396 KEFLNTELE
+396 EFLTTELE

-444 ESLSKDEITTKLSTK
+444 ESLSKDEINTKLSTK

-466 NKSEIDEKIQNIH
+466 NKSEVDEKIQNIH

-504 YSKSEVDSKVE
+504 Y
-515 TLATK
+515 TK
-520 EELPSLEN
+520 EE
-528 YYNKT
+528 
-533 ETYNKSEVDDKI
+533 VDQKV
-545 TASGTFDGSQ
+545 TAYGTFDGSQ
-555 YYNKSEVDTK
+555 YYNKSEVD
-565 VNDLTSKITENSEI
+565 S
-579 KEFVKAEI
+579 
-587 KKVVSNAPESLDT
+587 
-600 IAEIAT
+600 
-606 ALKNNPDV
+606 
-614 ITEILNKIEA
+614 
-624 KIDITA
+624 
-630 ADAKYALKTEVQAPD
+630 
-645 LSLYYNKSEVDAK
+645 
-658 TAELAKKSEIPSLE
+658 
-672 NYYPKTEVY
+672 
-681 NKTETYSKSEV
+681 
-692 DAKVAAGGTFDASS
+692 KVAAGGTFDASS
-706 YYQKSDIDSKVE
+706 YYQKSDIDSKVQ
-718 ELAKKSETYSK
+718 ELAKKSETYNK
-729 SEVDAKIPNVED
+729 SEVYNKSEIDAKIPNVED

-755 TKISGIQTGTNEEK
+755 GKIQSIQTGTNEEK

-794 YELKTDAFT
+794 YQTKENAFT
-803 KAKADE
+803 KEKADE
-809 LYLSKTD
+809 LYLSKTTEL
-816 KVKLKGQTATSIAD
+816 KLKGQTATSIAD

-921 TTSYGAVIDE
+921 TSTYGATMDE
-931 IRFYRDGEYYYPK
+931 IRFYRDGQYYYPK

-952 NDTEVMILSLTKPSN
+952 DDTEVMILSLTKPSN

-978 DVPEDYQM
+978 DVPENYQM

-1003 ETYYAPRHAF
+1003 ETYYTPRHAF
-1013 SPNVFEYQYYMDA
+1013 SPNVFEYQYYMDHQ
-1026 ASRNT
+1026 SRNT

-1054 LGKTS
+1054 LGKYL

-1083 DLNTVD
+1083 DLLTVE

-1098 FKDLVKTLP
+1098 FKDLLKTLP
-1107 ETEENTVIE
+1107 EIEENTVIE

-1151 EIDAVLNQS
+1151 EIDTVLNQS
-1160 ELLTNLDSYIS
+1160 ELMTNLDSYIS

-1191 LTVIFDNLTSSSTSY
+1191 LTVIFDKITSSSTSY

-1254 AGIPNNYELQ
+1254 AGIPNNYDLQ

-1289 VLSKLNP
+1289 VLSKLDP

-1317 SSSYW
+1317 NSSYW

-1379 NEKVSTD
+1379 NEKVTTD
-1386 VTTKFNSVNFLSSEN
+1386 VTTKFNSVDFLSTEN

-1431 DILGEEWPQEI
+1431 DILGEEWPQDI

-1450 FKINNFALGMGGYA
+1450 FKINNFVLGMGGYA
-1464 VLGYVKLTDDNDK
+1464 VLGYVKLTDNNDK

-1484 SNSKVINKDIDII
+1484 SNSKAINKDIDII

-1502 ADAANN
+1502 SDAANN
-1508 TTVPTI
+1508 TTVPAI
-1514 DTASYVLQEGEYK
+1514 DTTSYILQEGEYK
-1527 ATVKGTNQYNNE
+1527 ATVKGTNQYNNGS
-1539 NYYWSYYI
+1539 YYWSYYI

-1556 NYFLANVVNTE
+1556 NYFLANDANTE
-1567 VTVTVHNFYPKAMS
+1567 LTVIVHDFYPKTMS

-1588 RNSSAFGVKLYSGDT
+1588 RNSSAFVVKLYSGDT

>member
-214 DEVRKEFASK
+214 DEVRKEFTSK

-332 KLAAIHAGISAEDV
+332 KLAAIQSGVSAEDV

-353 LENYVTSEFLNT
+353 LENYVKSEFLNT
-365 ELEKYISKEALETKL
+365 ELEKYISKETLETKL
-380 SDTKTNILANL
+380 NDIKANL
-391 ENYVS
+391 LSEEALSAYVKS
-396 KEFLNTELE
+396 EFLTTELE

-427 TFDASSYY
+427 TFDTSSYY

-444 ESLSKDEITTKLSTK
+444 ESLSKDEINTKLSIK

-466 NKSEIDEKIQNIH
+466 NKSEVDEKIQNIH

-487 NELIDTKIEP
+487 NELIDAKITP

-504 YSKSEVDSKVE
+504 Y
-515 TLATK
+515 TK
-520 EELPSLEN
+520 EE
-528 YYNKT
+528 
-533 ETYNKSEVDDKI
+533 VDQKV

-555 YYNKSEVDTK
+555 YYNKSEVDSK

-614 ITEILNKIEA
+614 VTEILNKIEA
-624 KIDITA
+624 KIDTSV
-630 ADAKYALKTEVQAPD
+630 ADAKYALKTEVQTPD
-645 LSLYYNKSEVDAK
+645 LSNYYNKSEVDAK
-658 TAELAKKSEIPSLE
+658 TTELAKKSELPSLE
-672 NYYPKTEVY
+672 NYYS
-681 NKTETYSKSEV
+681 KTETYNKSEV

-718 ELAKKSETYSK
+718 ELAKKSE
-729 SEVDAKIPNVED
+729 V
-741 FAKKSETYNKSEVD
+741 YNKSEVD
-755 TKISGIQTGTNEEK
+755 GKIQSIQAGTNEEK

-794 YELKTDAFT
+794 YQTKENAFT
-803 KAKADE
+803 KEKADE
-809 LYLSKTD
+809 LYLSKTTEL
-816 KVKLKGQTATSIAD
+816 KLKGQTSEEISD

-842 DLQFIPVSALKVKGS
+842 PIKFVAVSKIKGQSGGDLTKPEVEKEVKS
-857 TSSSATKD
+857 
-865 EISEQL
+865 QL
-871 TSRMGSF
+871 GAFS
-878 TLGDGYLIAKALR
+878 LGDGYAIAKALK
-891 PYLNNFTVP
+891 PYLPNTLRIPDRITTKQLQNFK
-900 ERIVEKTV
+900 IK
-908 RNLTIRFDMVKGS
+908 FDLFKAPDS
-921 TTSYGAVIDE
+921 SYGSAMSALLFSIDLVP
-931 IRFYRDGEYYYPK
+931 FYPIYRTK
-944 YSTKMKKQ
+944 MTSTKRS
-952 NDTEVMILSLTKPSN
+952 VFILSQTGKKLTKEEFDALS
-967 FNEAFMNTNIP
+967 E
-978 DVPEDYQM
+978 VPKNYVLKDN
-986 EDTELKL
+986 ELKIEL
-993 TITCSGAYSY
+993 SIEGTINPYDYTTYSPDNIFIGHKGTGTGY
-1003 ETYYAPRHAF
+1003 YSMSSTSETTIPYTF
-1013 SPNVFEYQYYMDA
+1013 VLSI
-1026 ASRNT
+1026 S
-1031 SWINVEVF
+1031 
-1039 SKDGKYFDMISFKNG
+1039 SKNSNYFDTVSFYNG
-1054 LGKTS
+1054 AIQGI
-1059 RYSDSVTIT
+1059 YSDRIKVTMLNNEEEIFKKMYSDLPNNCSLET
-1068 INNDNEQLLRKTFNT
+1068 IIQLKPR
-1083 DLNTVD
+1083 
-1089 TKENKIITV
+1089 
-1098 FKDLVKTLP
+1098 DLVKALP
-1107 ETEENTVIE
+1107 DTEENKVIE
-1116 NLKQYNKQY
+1116 ILKEYNKQY

-1138 TDLHNELTNNIKT
+1138 ADLHNELTNNIQET
-1151 EIDAVLNQS
+1151 
-1160 ELLTNLDSYIS
+1160 IS
-1171 TQLWKKGIPMPTI
+1171 TEATKIDIVQKMNQVLAYNLKNMAIDYALIPTE
-1184 PSKKPKT
+1184 KPKET
-1191 LTVIFDNLTSSSTSY
+1191 TFIIKDTTRYSTSY
-1206 GGGLKN
+1206 GAGFNEIIIFDENGDRL
-1212 IVFEDADGS
+1212 
-1221 RYYVQKC
+1221 YLTKC
-1228 SAQNVNKMDFILSKT
+1228 SPNNAKLVDIILSKNPVST
-1243 PNTTPYSTMQS
+1243 SYDTMQS
-1254 AGIPNNYELQ
+1254 SGIPESYVLEA
-1264 EGEIKGT
+1264 GEYRGT
-1271 VEAYASYDY
+1271 IEAKYGYDY
-1280 LVQNLMGTV
+1280 LGRFLYGNMNSSLGSYNDEFLKIKIKGLYPSKIRIVSRKDGYYFTDYTV
-1289 VLSKLNP
+1289 VARNEDGQTIGIK
-1296 FAKYTYTFTD
+1296 KYSNMLVGNVSEFYTPKIQKSDTITD
-1306 FYPKTI
+1306 FT
-1312 KMENS
+1312 
-1317 SSSYW
+1317 
-1322 NPNLRVTVLG
+1322 
-1332 DNNVIAVDEFKN
+1332 
-1344 LAQSSRFETVLPDI
+1344 
-1358 GSKDLTKIQT
+1358 T
-1368 ILNGEEVKNYI
+1368 ILDGENAK
-1379 NEKVSTD
+1379 KVIKSNVDTA
-1386 VTTKFNSVNFLSSEN
+1386 VEEKFNSIDFLSSQN
-1401 LEEKITE
+1401 LETKINDLMPKIVEK
-1408 KMPEVVKSFAD
+1408 FGD
-1419 NGGFVKF
+1419 NDGFKNY
-1426 MKQAF
+1426 MKRAF
-1431 DILGEEWPQEI
+1431 DIIDEDFPEDLKQ
-1442 SSKPTDFK
+1442 KPTDFTFTIDK
-1450 FKINNFALGMGGYA
+1450 CIKKSGDLPCLGS
-1464 VLGYVKLTDDNDK
+1464 VTLTDNNGK
-1477 PLFLKAV
+1477 KLYLKAT
-1484 SNSKVINKDIDII
+1484 SQLRDTDKRISII
-1497 LTSNE
+1497 LTTNE
-1502 ADAANN
+1502 EDAITGESGNF
-1508 TTVPTI
+1508 I
-1514 DTASYVLQEGEYK
+1514 DTDNYQLQEGEYK
-1527 ATVKGTNQYNNE
+1527 AYIQSSNQYRNTD
-1539 NYYWSYYI
+1539 YYWCFYI
-1547 FNPKGANYY
+1547 FNLKAANKYDYY
-1556 NYFLANVVNTE
+1556 LMKSDYGS
-1567 VTVTVHNFYPKAMS
+1567 VTVTIKDFYPKSMTIYNSANDRYLDS
-1581 ISNGTDS
+1581 YRVRFFDNGTC
-1588 RNSSAFGVKLYSGDT
+1588 F
-1603 CYLNKKLKGLTGL
+1603 LNVRKTN
-1616 TETPITLPKF
+1616 LPYQTTSNIRIPTF

>member
-332 KLAAIHAGISAEDV
+332 KLAAIQSGVSAEDV

-353 LENYVTSEFLNT
+353 LENYVKSEFLNA
-365 ELEKYISKEALETKL
+365 ELEKYIPKEALETKL
-380 SDTKTNILANL
+380 NDIKANL
-391 ENYVS
+391 LSEEALSAYVKS
-396 KEFLNTELE
+396 EFLTTELE

-444 ESLSKDEITTKLSTK
+444 ESLSKDEINTKLSTK
-459 ADIVNVY
+459 ADIVSVY
-466 NKSEIDEKIQNIH
+466 NKSEVDEKIQNIH

-487 NELIDTKIEP
+487 NELIDAKITP

-504 YSKSEVDSKVE
+504 Y
-515 TLATK
+515 TK
-520 EELPSLEN
+520 EE
-528 YYNKT
+528 
-533 ETYNKSEVDDKI
+533 VDQKV

-555 YYNKSEVDTK
+555 YYNKSEVDSK

-614 ITEILNKIEA
+614 VTEILNKIEA
-624 KIDITA
+624 KMDISA
-630 ADAKYALKTEVQAPD
+630 ADAKYALKTEVKATD
-645 LSLYYNKSEVDAK
+645 LSNYYNKTEVDAK
-658 TAELAKKSEIPSLE
+658 TTELAKKSELPSLE
-672 NYYPKTEVY
+672 NYYS
-681 NKTETYSKSEV
+681 KTETYNKSEV

-706 YYQKSDIDSKVE
+706 YYQKSEIDSKVQ
-718 ELAKKSETYSK
+718 EL
-729 SEVDAKIPNVED
+729 
-741 FAKKSETYNKSEVD
+741 AKKSETYNKSEVD

-794 YELKTDAFT
+794 YQTKENAFT
-803 KAKADE
+803 KEKADE
-809 LYLSKTD
+809 LYLSKTTEL
-816 KVKLKGQTATSIAD
+816 KLKGQTSEEISD
-830 TDEIPF
+830 TDEILF

-842 DLQFIPVSALKVKGS
+842 PIKFVAVSKIKGQSGGDLTKPEVEKEVKS
-857 TSSSATKD
+857 
-865 EISEQL
+865 QL
-871 TSRMGSF
+871 GAFS
-878 TLGDGYLIAKALR
+878 LGDGYAIAKALK
-891 PYLNNFTVP
+891 PYLPNTLIIPDRITTKQLQNFKIKIDLFKAPDGSYGSAMSALLFSRDLVPFYPIYRTKMTSTKRSVFILSQTGKKLTKEEFNALSEVP
-900 ERIVEKTV
+900 ENYVLKD
-908 RNLTIRFDMVKGS
+908 N
-921 TTSYGAVIDE
+921 
-931 IRFYRDGEYYYPK
+931 
-944 YSTKMKKQ
+944 
-952 NDTEVMILSLTKPSN
+952 
-967 FNEAFMNTNIP
+967 
-978 DVPEDYQM
+978 
-986 EDTELKL
+986 ELKIEL
-993 TITCSGAYSY
+993 SIEGTINPYDYITYNPDNIFIGHKGTGTGYYSM
-1003 ETYYAPRHAF
+1003 
-1013 SPNVFEYQYYMDA
+1013 S
-1026 ASRNT
+1026 NT
-1031 SWINVEVF
+1031 SETTIPYTFVLSIS
-1039 SKDGKYFDMISFKNG
+1039 SKNSNYFDTMSFYNG
-1054 LGKTS
+1054 AIQG
-1059 RYSDSVTIT
+1059 RYSDRIKVTMLNNEEEIFKKMYSDLPNNCSLET
-1068 INNDNEQLLRKTFNT
+1068 IIQLKPR
-1083 DLNTVD
+1083 D
-1089 TKENKIITV
+1089 I
-1098 FKDLVKTLP
+1098 VKALP
-1107 ETEENTVIE
+1107 DTEENKVIE
-1116 NLKQYNKQY
+1116 ILKEYNKQY

-1138 TDLHNELTNNIKT
+1138 ADLHNELTNNIQET
-1151 EIDAVLNQS
+1151 
-1160 ELLTNLDSYIS
+1160 IS
-1171 TQLWKKGIPMPTI
+1171 TEATKIDIVQKMNQVLAYNLKNMAIDYALIPTE
-1184 PSKKPKT
+1184 KPKET
-1191 LTVIFDNLTSSSTSY
+1191 TFIIKDTTRYSTSY
-1206 GGGLKN
+1206 GAGFN
-1212 IVFEDADGS
+1212 EIIIFDEDGN
-1221 RYYVQKC
+1221 RLYLTKC
-1228 SAQNVNKMDFILSKT
+1228 SPNNAKLVDIILSKNPVST
-1243 PNTTPYSTMQS
+1243 SYDTMQS
-1254 AGIPNNYELQ
+1254 SGIPESYVLEA
-1264 EGEIKGT
+1264 GEYRGT
-1271 VEAYASYDY
+1271 IEAKYGYDY
-1280 LVQNLMGTV
+1280 LGRFLYGNMNSSLSSYNDEFLKIKIKGLYPSKIRIVSRKDGYYFTDYTV
-1289 VLSKLNP
+1289 VARNEDGQTIGIK
-1296 FAKYTYTFTD
+1296 KYSNMLVGNISEFYTPKIQKSDTITD
-1306 FYPKTI
+1306 FT
-1312 KMENS
+1312 
-1317 SSSYW
+1317 
-1322 NPNLRVTVLG
+1322 
-1332 DNNVIAVDEFKN
+1332 
-1344 LAQSSRFETVLPDI
+1344 
-1358 GSKDLTKIQT
+1358 T
-1368 ILNGEEVKNYI
+1368 ILDGENAKKAIKSNVDTAVK
-1379 NEKVSTD
+1379 E
-1386 VTTKFNSVNFLSSEN
+1386 KFNSIDFLSSQN
-1401 LEEKITE
+1401 LETKINDLMPKIVEK
-1408 KMPEVVKSFAD
+1408 FGD
-1419 NGGFVKF
+1419 NDGFKNY
-1426 MKQAF
+1426 MKKAF
-1431 DILGEEWPQEI
+1431 DIIDEDFPEDLKQ
-1442 SSKPTDFK
+1442 KPTDFTFTIDK
-1450 FKINNFALGMGGYA
+1450 CIKKSGDLPCLGS
-1464 VLGYVKLTDDNDK
+1464 VTLTDNNGK
-1477 PLFLKAV
+1477 KLYLKAT
-1484 SNSKVINKDIDII
+1484 SQLRDTDKRISII
-1497 LTSNE
+1497 LTTNE
-1502 ADAANN
+1502 EDAITGESGNF
-1508 TTVPTI
+1508 I
-1514 DTASYVLQEGEYK
+1514 DTDNYQLKEGEYK
-1527 ATVKGTNQYNNE
+1527 AYIQSSNQYRNTD
-1539 NYYWSYYI
+1539 YYWCFYI
-1547 FNPKGANYY
+1547 FNLKAANKYNYY
-1556 NYFLANVVNTE
+1556 LMKSDFGS
-1567 VTVTVHNFYPKAMS
+1567 VTVTIKDFYPKSMTIYNTANDRYLDS
-1581 ISNGTDS
+1581 YRVRFFDNGTCFLNV
-1588 RNSSAFGVKLYSGDT
+1588 RKT
-1603 CYLNKKLKGLTGL
+1603 YLQYQTTSNIRIPTFEYFFRSL
-1616 TETPITLPKF
+1616 

>member
-83 RVYFVENSEKKM
+83 RVYFVENLEKKM

-300 DTKISDKAE
+300 DIKISDKAE

-332 KLAAIHAGISAEDV
+332 KLAAIQSGVSAEDV

-353 LENYVTSEFLNT
+353 LENYVKSEFLNT

-487 NELIDTKIEP
+487 NELIDT
-497 LAKKSET
+497 
-504 YSKSEVDSKVE
+504 
-515 TLATK
+515 
-520 EELPSLEN
+520 
-528 YYNKT
+528 
-533 ETYNKSEVDDKI
+533 
-545 TASGTFDGSQ
+545 
-555 YYNKSEVDTK
+555 
-565 VNDLTSKITENSEI
+565 
-579 KEFVKAEI
+579 
-587 KKVVSNAPESLDT
+587 
-600 IAEIAT
+600 
-606 ALKNNPDV
+606 
-614 ITEILNKIEA
+614 
-624 KIDITA
+624 
-630 ADAKYALKTEVQAPD
+630 
-645 LSLYYNKSEVDAK
+645 
-658 TAELAKKSEIPSLE
+658 
-672 NYYPKTEVY
+672 
-681 NKTETYSKSEV
+681 
-692 DAKVAAGGTFDASS
+692 
-706 YYQKSDIDSKVE
+706 
-718 ELAKKSETYSK
+718 
-729 SEVDAKIPNVED
+729 
-741 FAKKSETYNKSEVD
+741 
-755 TKISGIQTGTNEEK
+755 
-769 VNELID
+769 
-775 AKLNPVKTSLFTET
+775 KLNPVKTSLFTET

-1003 ETYYAPRHAF
+1003 ETYYTPRHAF

-1151 EIDAVLNQS
+1151 EIDTVLNQS
-1160 ELLTNLDSYIS
+1160 ELMTNLDSYIS

-1289 VLSKLNP
+1289 VLSKLDP

-1379 NEKVSTD
+1379 NEKVTTD

-1464 VLGYVKLTDDNDK
+1464 ILGYVKLTDDNDK

-1484 SNSKVINKDIDII
+1484 SNSQVINKDIDII

-1502 ADAANN
+1502 AEAASG
-1508 TTVPTI
+1508 TTVPSI
-1514 DTASYVLQEGEYK
+1514 DTATYVLKEGEYK
-1527 ATVKGTNQYNNE
+1527 ATVKGTNQYNNGS
-1539 NYYWSYYI
+1539 YYWSYYI
-1547 FNPKGANYY
+1547 FNKKGDNYY
-1556 NYFLANVVNTE
+1556 NYFLANDVNTE
-1567 VTVTVHNFYPKAMS
+1567 LTVTVYGFYPKAMS

>member
-292 KSTISAET
+292 KTTISAET

-332 KLAAIHAGISAEDV
+332 KLAAIQSGVSAEDV

-353 LENYVTSEFLNT
+353 LENYVKSEFLTT

-380 SDTKTNILANL
+380 NDIKANL
-391 ENYVS
+391 LSEEALSAYVKS
-396 KEFLNTELE
+396 EFLTTELE

-444 ESLSKDEITTKLSTK
+444 ESLSKDEINTKLSTK

-466 NKSEIDEKIQNIH
+466 NKSEVDEKIQNIH

-487 NELIDTKIEP
+487 NELIDAKITP

-504 YSKSEVDSKVE
+504 Y
-515 TLATK
+515 TK
-520 EELPSLEN
+520 EE
-528 YYNKT
+528 
-533 ETYNKSEVDDKI
+533 VDQKV

-555 YYNKSEVDTK
+555 YYNKSEVDSK

-614 ITEILNKIEA
+614 VTEILNKIEA

-630 ADAKYALKTEVQAPD
+630 ADAKYALKTEVQATD
-645 LSLYYNKSEVDAK
+645 LSNYYNKTEVDAK
-658 TAELAKKSEIPSLE
+658 TTELAKKSELPSLE
-672 NYYPKTEVY
+672 NYYS
-681 NKTETYSKSEV
+681 KTETYSKSEV

-718 ELAKKSETYSK
+718 ELAKKSETYNK
-729 SEVDAKIPNVED
+729 T
-741 FAKKSETYNKSEVD
+741 ETYNKSEVD
-755 TKISGIQTGTNEEK
+755 GKIQSIQTGTNETK

-775 AKLNPVKTSLFTET
+775 AKLNPVKTSLFTEN

-794 YELKTDAFT
+794 YQTKENAFT
-803 KAKADE
+803 KEKADE
-809 LYLSKTD
+809 LYLSKTTEL
-816 KVKLKGQTATSIAD
+816 KLKGQTSEEISD

-842 DLQFIPVSALKVKGS
+842 PIKFVAVSKIKGQSGGDLTTPEVEKEVKS
-857 TSSSATKD
+857 
-865 EISEQL
+865 QL
-871 TSRMGSF
+871 GAFS
-878 TLGDGYLIAKALR
+878 LGDGYAIAKALK
-891 PYLNNFTVP
+891 PYLPNTLRIPDRIITKQLQNFKIKFDLFKAPDGSYGSAMSALLFSRDLVPFYPIYRTKMTSTKRSVFILSQTGKKLTKEEFDGLSKVP
-900 ERIVEKTV
+900 ENYVLKD
-908 RNLTIRFDMVKGS
+908 N
-921 TTSYGAVIDE
+921 
-931 IRFYRDGEYYYPK
+931 
-944 YSTKMKKQ
+944 
-952 NDTEVMILSLTKPSN
+952 
-967 FNEAFMNTNIP
+967 
-978 DVPEDYQM
+978 
-986 EDTELKL
+986 ELKIELSIEGTINPYDYTTYSPDNIFIGHKGTL
-993 TITCSGAYSY
+993 TGYYSM
-1003 ETYYAPRHAF
+1003 
-1013 SPNVFEYQYYMDA
+1013 S
-1026 ASRNT
+1026 NT
-1031 SWINVEVF
+1031 SETTIPYTFVLSIS
-1039 SKDGKYFDMISFKNG
+1039 SKNSNYFDTLSFYNG
-1054 LGKTS
+1054 ATQG
-1059 RYSDSVTIT
+1059 RYSDRIKVTMLNNEEEIFKKMYSDLPNNCSLET
-1068 INNDNEQLLRKTFNT
+1068 IIQLKP
-1083 DLNTVD
+1083 
-1089 TKENKIITV
+1089 I
-1098 FKDLVKTLP
+1098 DLVKALP
-1107 ETEENTVIE
+1107 DTEENKVIE
-1116 NLKQYNKQY
+1116 ILKEYNKQY

-1138 TDLHNELTNNIKT
+1138 ADLHNELTNNIQET
-1151 EIDAVLNQS
+1151 
-1160 ELLTNLDSYIS
+1160 IS
-1171 TQLWKKGIPMPTI
+1171 TEATKIDIVQKMNQVLAYNLKNMAIDYALIPTE
-1184 PSKKPKT
+1184 KPKET
-1191 LTVIFDNLTSSSTSY
+1191 TFIIKDTIRYSTSY
-1206 GGGLKN
+1206 GAGFNEIIIFDENGDRL
-1212 IVFEDADGS
+1212 
-1221 RYYVQKC
+1221 YLTKC
-1228 SAQNVNKMDFILSKT
+1228 SPNNAKLVDIILSKNPVST
-1243 PNTTPYSTMQS
+1243 SYDTMQS
-1254 AGIPNNYELQ
+1254 SGIPESYVLEA
-1264 EGEIKGT
+1264 GEYRGT
-1271 VEAYASYDY
+1271 IEAKYGYDY
-1280 LVQNLMGTV
+1280 LGRFLYGNMNSSLGSYNDEFLKIKIKGLYPSKIRIVSRKDGYYFTDYTV
-1289 VLSKLNP
+1289 VARNEDGQTIGIK
-1296 FAKYTYTFTD
+1296 KYSNMLVGNISEFYTPKIQKSDAITD
-1306 FYPKTI
+1306 FT
-1312 KMENS
+1312 
-1317 SSSYW
+1317 
-1322 NPNLRVTVLG
+1322 
-1332 DNNVIAVDEFKN
+1332 
-1344 LAQSSRFETVLPDI
+1344 
-1358 GSKDLTKIQT
+1358 T
-1368 ILNGEEVKNYI
+1368 ILDGENAKKAIKSNVDTAVE
-1379 NEKVSTD
+1379 E
-1386 VTTKFNSVNFLSSEN
+1386 KFNSIDFLSSQN
-1401 LEEKITE
+1401 LETKINDLMPKIVEK
-1408 KMPEVVKSFAD
+1408 FGD
-1419 NGGFVKF
+1419 NDGFKNY
-1426 MKQAF
+1426 MKKAF
-1431 DILGEEWPQEI
+1431 DIIDEDFPEDLKQ
-1442 SSKPTDFK
+1442 KPTDFTFTIDK
-1450 FKINNFALGMGGYA
+1450 CIKKSGDLPCLGS
-1464 VLGYVKLTDDNDK
+1464 VTLTDNNGK
-1477 PLFLKAV
+1477 KLYLKAT
-1484 SNSKVINKDIDII
+1484 SQLRDTDKRISII
-1497 LTSNE
+1497 LTTNE
-1502 ADAANN
+1502 EDAITGESGNF
-1508 TTVPTI
+1508 I
-1514 DTASYVLQEGEYK
+1514 DTDNYQLQEGEYK
-1527 ATVKGTNQYNNE
+1527 AYIQSSNQYRNTD
-1539 NYYWSYYI
+1539 YYWCFYI
-1547 FNPKGANYY
+1547 FNLKAANKYNYY
-1556 NYFLANVVNTE
+1556 LMRSDFGS
-1567 VTVTVHNFYPKAMS
+1567 VTVTIKDFYPKSMTIYNTANDRYLDS
-1581 ISNGTDS
+1581 YRVRFFDNGTC
-1588 RNSSAFGVKLYSGDT
+1588 F
-1603 CYLNKKLKGLTGL
+1603 LNVRKTN
-1616 TETPITLPKF
+1616 LPYQTTSNIRIPTFE

>member
-54 RSLKLTL
+54 RALKLTL

-332 KLAAIHAGISAEDV
+332 KLAAIQSGVSAEDV

-353 LENYVTSEFLNT
+353 LENYVKSEFLNT

-380 SDTKTNILANL
+380 NDIKANL
-391 ENYVS
+391 LSEEALSAYVKS
-396 KEFLNTELE
+396 EFLTTELE

-444 ESLSKDEITTKLSTK
+444 ESLSKDEINTKLSTK

-466 NKSEIDEKIQNIH
+466 NKSEVDEKIQNIH

-487 NELIDTKIEP
+487 NELIDAKITP

-504 YSKSEVDSKVE
+504 Y
-515 TLATK
+515 TK
-520 EELPSLEN
+520 EE
-528 YYNKT
+528 
-533 ETYNKSEVDDKI
+533 VDQKV

-555 YYNKSEVDTK
+555 YYNKSEVDSK

-614 ITEILNKIEA
+614 VTEILNKIEA
-624 KIDITA
+624 KIDTSV
-630 ADAKYALKTEVQAPD
+630 ADAKYALKTEVQTPD
-645 LSLYYNKSEVDAK
+645 LSNYYNKNEVDAK
-658 TAELAKKSEIPSLE
+658 TTELAKKSELPSLE
-672 NYYPKTEVY
+672 NYYS
-681 NKTETYSKSEV
+681 KTETYNKSEV

-706 YYQKSDIDSKVE
+706 YYQKSEIDSKVQ
-718 ELAKKSETYSK
+718 EL
-729 SEVDAKIPNVED
+729 
-741 FAKKSETYNKSEVD
+741 AKKSETYNKSEVD
-755 TKISGIQTGTNEEK
+755 GKIQSIQAGTNEEK

-775 AKLNPVKTSLFTET
+775 AKLNPVKTSLFTEN

-809 LYLSKTD
+809 LYLSKTTEL
-816 KVKLKGQTATSIAD
+816 KLKGQTSEEISD

-842 DLQFIPVSALKVKGS
+842 PIKFVAVSKIKGQSGGDLTKPEVEKEVKS
-857 TSSSATKD
+857 
-865 EISEQL
+865 QL
-871 TSRMGSF
+871 GAFS
-878 TLGDGYLIAKALR
+878 LGDGYAIAKALK
-891 PYLNNFTVP
+891 PYLPNTLRIPDRITTKQLQNFKIKFDLFKAPDGSYGSAMSALLFSRDLVPFYPIYRTKMTSTKRSVFILSQTGKKLTKEEFDALSEVP
-900 ERIVEKTV
+900 ENYVLKD
-908 RNLTIRFDMVKGS
+908 N
-921 TTSYGAVIDE
+921 
-931 IRFYRDGEYYYPK
+931 
-944 YSTKMKKQ
+944 
-952 NDTEVMILSLTKPSN
+952 
-967 FNEAFMNTNIP
+967 
-978 DVPEDYQM
+978 
-986 EDTELKL
+986 ELKIEL
-993 TITCSGAYSY
+993 SIEGTINPYDYTTYSPDNIFIGHKGTGTGY
-1003 ETYYAPRHAF
+1003 YSMSSTSETTIPYTF
-1013 SPNVFEYQYYMDA
+1013 VLSI
-1026 ASRNT
+1026 S
-1031 SWINVEVF
+1031 
-1039 SKDGKYFDMISFKNG
+1039 SKNSNYFDTMSFYNG
-1054 LGKTS
+1054 ATQG
-1059 RYSDSVTIT
+1059 RYSDRIKVTMLNNEEEIFKKMYSDLPNNCSLET
-1068 INNDNEQLLRKTFNT
+1068 IIQLKPR
-1083 DLNTVD
+1083 
-1089 TKENKIITV
+1089 
-1098 FKDLVKTLP
+1098 DLVKALP
-1107 ETEENTVIE
+1107 DTEENKVIE
-1116 NLKQYNKQY
+1116 ILKEYNKQY

-1138 TDLHNELTNNIKT
+1138 ADLHNELTNNIQET
-1151 EIDAVLNQS
+1151 
-1160 ELLTNLDSYIS
+1160 IS
-1171 TQLWKKGIPMPTI
+1171 TEATKIDIVQKMNQVLAYNLKNMAIDYALIPTE
-1184 PSKKPKT
+1184 KPKET
-1191 LTVIFDNLTSSSTSY
+1191 TFIIKDTTRYSTSY
-1206 GGGLKN
+1206 GAGFN
-1212 IVFEDADGS
+1212 EIIIFDEDGN
-1221 RYYVQKC
+1221 RLYLTKC
-1228 SAQNVNKMDFILSKT
+1228 SPNNAKLVDIILSKNPVST
-1243 PNTTPYSTMQS
+1243 SYDTMQS
-1254 AGIPNNYELQ
+1254 SGIPESYVLEA
-1264 EGEIKGT
+1264 GEYRGT
-1271 VEAYASYDY
+1271 IEAKYGYDY
-1280 LVQNLMGTV
+1280 LGRFLYGNMNSSLGSYNDEFLKIKIKGLYPSKIRIVSRKDGYYFTDYTV
-1289 VLSKLNP
+1289 VARNEDGQTIGIK
-1296 FAKYTYTFTD
+1296 KYSNMLVENVSEFYTPKIQKSDTITD
-1306 FYPKTI
+1306 FTI
-1312 KMENS
+1312 ILDGENAKKVIKS
-1317 SSSYW
+1317 
-1322 NPNLRVTVLG
+1322 
-1332 DNNVIAVDEFKN
+1332 NVDTAV
-1344 LAQSSRFETVLPDI
+1344 
-1358 GSKDLTKIQT
+1358 
-1368 ILNGEEVKNYI
+1368 EE
-1379 NEKVSTD
+1379 
-1386 VTTKFNSVNFLSSEN
+1386 KFNSIDFLSSQN
-1401 LEEKITE
+1401 LETKINDLMPKIVEK
-1408 KMPEVVKSFAD
+1408 FGD
-1419 NGGFVKF
+1419 NDGFK
-1426 MKQAF
+1426 KYIKKAF
-1431 DILGEEWPQEI
+1431 DIIDEDFPEDLKH
-1442 SSKPTDFK
+1442 KPTDFTFTIDK
-1450 FKINNFALGMGGYA
+1450 CIKKSGDLPCLGS
-1464 VLGYVKLTDDNDK
+1464 VTLTDNNGK
-1477 PLFLKAV
+1477 KLYLKAT
-1484 SNSKVINKDIDII
+1484 SQLRDTDKRISII
-1497 LTSNE
+1497 LTTNE
-1502 ADAANN
+1502 EDAITGESGNF
-1508 TTVPTI
+1508 I
-1514 DTASYVLQEGEYK
+1514 DTDNYQLQEGEYK
-1527 ATVKGTNQYNNE
+1527 AYIQSSNQYRNTD
-1539 NYYWSYYI
+1539 YYWCFYI
-1547 FNPKGANYY
+1547 FNLKAANKYNYY
-1556 NYFLANVVNTE
+1556 LMRSDFGS
-1567 VTVTVHNFYPKAMS
+1567 VTVTIKDFYPKSMTIYNTANNRYLDS
-1581 ISNGTDS
+1581 YRVRFFDNGTCFLNV
-1588 RNSSAFGVKLYSGDT
+1588 RKT
-1603 CYLNKKLKGLTGL
+1603 YLQYQTTSNIRIPTF
-1616 TETPITLPKF
+1616 E

>member
-300 DTKISDKAE
+300 DTKISDKVE

-332 KLAAIHAGISAEDV
+332 KLAAIQSGVSAEDV

-353 LENYVTSEFLNT
+353 LETYVKSEFLNA

-380 SDTKTNILANL
+380 NDIKANL
-391 ENYVS
+391 LSEEALSAYVKS
-396 KEFLNTELE
+396 EFLTTELE

-444 ESLSKDEITTKLSTK
+444 ESLSKDEINTKLSTK
-459 ADIVNVY
+459 ADIVSVY
-466 NKSEIDEKIQNIH
+466 NKSEVDEKIQNIH

-487 NELIDTKIEP
+487 NELIDAKITP

-504 YSKSEVDSKVE
+504 Y
-515 TLATK
+515 TK
-520 EELPSLEN
+520 EE
-528 YYNKT
+528 
-533 ETYNKSEVDDKI
+533 VDQKV

-555 YYNKSEVDTK
+555 YYNKSEVDSK

-614 ITEILNKIEA
+614 VTEILNKIEA

-630 ADAKYALKTEVQAPD
+630 ADAKYALKTEVQTLD
-645 LSLYYNKSEVDAK
+645 LS
-658 TAELAKKSEIPSLE
+658 
-672 NYYPKTEVY
+672 NYY
-681 NKTETYSKSEV
+681 NKTETYNKSEV

-718 ELAKKSETYSK
+718 ELAKKSEVY
-729 SEVDAKIPNVED
+729 N
-741 FAKKSETYNKSEVD
+741 KSETYNKSEVD
-755 TKISGIQTGTNEEK
+755 SKVNAIQVVTNEEK

-794 YELKTDAFT
+794 YQTKENAFT
-803 KAKADE
+803 KEKADE
-809 LYLSKTD
+809 LYLSKTTEL
-816 KVKLKGQTATSIAD
+816 KLKGQTSEEISD

-842 DLQFIPVSALKVKGS
+842 PIKFVAVSKIKGQSGGDLTKQEVEKEVKS
-857 TSSSATKD
+857 
-865 EISEQL
+865 QL
-871 TSRMGSF
+871 GAFS
-878 TLGDGYLIAKALR
+878 LGDGYAIAKALK
-891 PYLNNFTVP
+891 PYLPNTLRIPDRITTKQLQNFKIKIDLFKAPDGSYGSAMSALLFSRDLVP
-900 ERIVEKTV
+900 FYPIYRTKMTSTKRSVFILSQTGKK
-908 RNLTIRFDMVKGS
+908 LTKEEFDGLSEVQENYVLKDNELKIELSIEGTINPYNYTTYSPDNIFIGHKGTGTGYYFMS
-921 TTSYGAVIDE
+921 TTSETTIPYTFV
-931 IRFYRDGEYYYPK
+931 
-944 YSTKMKKQ
+944 
-952 NDTEVMILSLTKPSN
+952 LSISSKNSN
-967 FNEAFMNTNIP
+967 
-978 DVPEDYQM
+978 
-986 EDTELKL
+986 
-993 TITCSGAYSY
+993 
-1003 ETYYAPRHAF
+1003 
-1013 SPNVFEYQYYMDA
+1013 
-1026 ASRNT
+1026 
-1031 SWINVEVF
+1031 
-1039 SKDGKYFDMISFKNG
+1039 YFDTMSFYNG
-1054 LGKTS
+1054 AIQG
-1059 RYSDSVTIT
+1059 RYSDRIKVTMLNNEEEIFNKMYSDLPNNCSLET
-1068 INNDNEQLLRKTFNT
+1068 IIQLKHR
-1083 DLNTVD
+1083 
-1089 TKENKIITV
+1089 
-1098 FKDLVKTLP
+1098 DLVKALP
-1107 ETEENTVIE
+1107 DTEENKVIE
-1116 NLKQYNKQY
+1116 ILKEYNKQY

-1138 TDLHNELTNNIKT
+1138 ADLHNELTNNIQET
-1151 EIDAVLNQS
+1151 
-1160 ELLTNLDSYIS
+1160 IS
-1171 TQLWKKGIPMPTI
+1171 TEATKIDIVQKMNQVLAYNLKNMAIDYALIPTE
-1184 PSKKPKT
+1184 KPKET
-1191 LTVIFDNLTSSSTSY
+1191 TFIIKDTTRYSTSY
-1206 GGGLKN
+1206 GAGFNEIIIFDENGDRL
-1212 IVFEDADGS
+1212 
-1221 RYYVQKC
+1221 YLTKC
-1228 SAQNVNKMDFILSKT
+1228 SPNNAKLVDIILSKNPVST
-1243 PNTTPYSTMQS
+1243 SYDTMQS
-1254 AGIPNNYELQ
+1254 SGIPESYVLEA
-1264 EGEIKGT
+1264 GEYRGT
-1271 VEAYASYDY
+1271 IEAKYGYDY
-1280 LVQNLMGTV
+1280 LGRFLYGNMNSSLGSYNDEFLKIKIKGLYPSKIRIVSRKDEYYFTNYTVVARNEDGQTIGIKKYSNMLVGNISEFYTPKIQKSDTITDFTTILDGENAKKVIKSNVDTAVEEKFNSIDFLSSQNLETKINDLMPKIVKKFGDNDGFKNYMKKAFDIIDEDFPEDLKQKPTD
-1289 VLSKLNP
+1289 
-1296 FAKYTYTFTD
+1296 FTFTIDKCIKKSGDLPCLGSVTLTDNNGKKLYLKATSQLRDTDKRISIILTTNEEDAITDESGNFIDTDNYQLQVGEYKAYIQSSNQYRNTDYYWCFYIFNLKAANKYNYYLMRSDFGSVTVTIKD
-1306 FYPKTI
+1306 FYPKSMTI
-1312 KMENS
+1312 YNTANDRYLD
-1317 SSSYW
+1317 SY
-1322 NPNLRVTVLG
+1322 RV
-1332 DNNVIAVDEFKN
+1332 
-1344 LAQSSRFETVLPDI
+1344 RF
-1358 GSKDLTKIQT
+1358 
-1368 ILNGEEVKNYI
+1368 
-1379 NEKVSTD
+1379 
-1386 VTTKFNSVNFLSSEN
+1386 F
-1401 LEEKITE
+1401 
-1408 KMPEVVKSFAD
+1408 D
-1419 NGGFVKF
+1419 NG
-1426 MKQAF
+1426 
-1431 DILGEEWPQEI
+1431 
-1442 SSKPTDFK
+1442 TC
-1450 FKINNFALGMGGYA
+1450 
-1464 VLGYVKLTDDNDK
+1464 
-1477 PLFLKAV
+1477 FLNVRKTY
-1484 SNSKVINKDIDII
+1484 
-1497 LTSNE
+1497 LQYQTTSNIRI
-1502 ADAANN
+1502 
-1508 TTVPTI
+1508 PTF
-1514 DTASYVLQEGEYK
+1514 E
-1527 ATVKGTNQYNNE
+1527 
-1539 NYYWSYYI
+1539 
-1547 FNPKGANYY
+1547 
-1556 NYFLANVVNTE
+1556 
-1567 VTVTVHNFYPKAMS
+1567 
-1581 ISNGTDS
+1581 
-1588 RNSSAFGVKLYSGDT
+1588 
-1603 CYLNKKLKGLTGL
+1603 
-1616 TETPITLPKF
+1616 

>member
-214 DEVRKEFASK
+214 DEVRKEFTSK

-332 KLAAIHAGISAEDV
+332 KLAAIQSGISAEDV

-353 LENYVTSEFLNT
+353 LENYVKSEFLT
-365 ELEKYISKEALETKL
+365 
-380 SDTKTNILANL
+380 
-391 ENYVS
+391 
-396 KEFLNTELE
+396 TELE

-444 ESLSKDEITTKLSTK
+444 ESLSKDEINTKLSTK

-466 NKSEIDEKIQNIH
+466 NKSEVDEKIQNIH

-487 NELIDTKIEP
+487 NELIDAKITP

-504 YSKSEVDSKVE
+504 YNKSEIDAKVG

-528 YYNKT
+528 YYPKT
-533 ETYNKSEVDDKI
+533 ETYNKSEIDQKV

-555 YYNKSEVDTK
+555 YYNKSEVDSK

-579 KEFVKAEI
+579 KEFVKSEI

-614 ITEILNKIEA
+614 VTEILNKIEA

-630 ADAKYALKTEVQAPD
+630 ADAKYALKTEVQTPD
-645 LSLYYNKSEVDAK
+645 LSNYYNKTEVDAK
-658 TAELAKKSEIPSLE
+658 TTELAKKSELPSLE
-672 NYYPKTEVY
+672 NYYS
-681 NKTETYSKSEV
+681 KTETYNKSEV

-729 SEVDAKIPNVED
+729 SEVDAKTAEL
-741 FAKKSETYNKSEVD
+741 AKKSETYNKSEVD

-794 YELKTDAFT
+794 YQTKENAFT
-803 KAKADE
+803 KEKADE
-809 LYLSKTD
+809 LYLSKTTEL
-816 KVKLKGQTATSIAD
+816 KLKGQTSEEISD

-842 DLQFIPVSALKVKGS
+842 PIKFVAVSKIKGQSGGDLTKPEVEKEVKS
-857 TSSSATKD
+857 
-865 EISEQL
+865 QL
-871 TSRMGSF
+871 GAFS
-878 TLGDGYLIAKALR
+878 LGDGYAIAKALK
-891 PYLNNFTVP
+891 PYLPNTLIIPDRITTKQLQNFKIKFDLFKAPDSSYGSAMSALLFSRDLVPFYPIYRTKMTSTKVSVFILSQTGKKLTKDEFDTLSEVP
-900 ERIVEKTV
+900 ENYVLKDNELKIE
-908 RNLTIRFDMVKGS
+908 LSIEGTINPYNYTTYSPDNIFIGHKGTETGYYS
-921 TTSYGAVIDE
+921 MSNTSETTIPYTFV
-931 IRFYRDGEYYYPK
+931 
-944 YSTKMKKQ
+944 
-952 NDTEVMILSLTKPSN
+952 LSISSK
-967 FNEAFMNTNIP
+967 NTN
-978 DVPEDYQM
+978 
-986 EDTELKL
+986 
-993 TITCSGAYSY
+993 
-1003 ETYYAPRHAF
+1003 
-1013 SPNVFEYQYYMDA
+1013 
-1026 ASRNT
+1026 
-1031 SWINVEVF
+1031 
-1039 SKDGKYFDMISFKNG
+1039 YFDTMSFYNG
-1054 LGKTS
+1054 VIQG
-1059 RYSDSVTIT
+1059 RYSDRIKVTMLNNEEEIFKKMYSDLPNNCSLET
-1068 INNDNEQLLRKTFNT
+1068 IIQLKPR
-1083 DLNTVD
+1083 
-1089 TKENKIITV
+1089 
-1098 FKDLVKTLP
+1098 DLVKALP
-1107 ETEENTVIE
+1107 DTEENKVIE
-1116 NLKQYNKQY
+1116 ILKEYNKQY

-1138 TDLHNELTNNIKT
+1138 ADLHNELTNNIQET
-1151 EIDAVLNQS
+1151 
-1160 ELLTNLDSYIS
+1160 IS
-1171 TQLWKKGIPMPTI
+1171 TEATKIDIVQKMNQVLAYNLKNMAIDYALIPTE
-1184 PSKKPKT
+1184 KPKET
-1191 LTVIFDNLTSSSTSY
+1191 TFIIKDTTRYSTSY
-1206 GGGLKN
+1206 SAGFNEIIIFDENGDRL
-1212 IVFEDADGS
+1212 
-1221 RYYVQKC
+1221 YLTKC
-1228 SAQNVNKMDFILSKT
+1228 SPNNAKLVDIILSKNPVST
-1243 PNTTPYSTMQS
+1243 SYDTMQS
-1254 AGIPNNYELQ
+1254 SGIPESYVLEA
-1264 EGEIKGT
+1264 GEYRGT
-1271 VEAYASYDY
+1271 IEAKYGYDY
-1280 LVQNLMGTV
+1280 LGRFLYGNMNSSLGSYNDEFLKIKIKGLYPSKIRIVSRKDGYYFTDYTV
-1289 VLSKLNP
+1289 VARNEDGQTIGIK
-1296 FAKYTYTFTD
+1296 KYSNMLVGNISEFYTPKIQKSDTITD
-1306 FYPKTI
+1306 FT
-1312 KMENS
+1312 
-1317 SSSYW
+1317 
-1322 NPNLRVTVLG
+1322 
-1332 DNNVIAVDEFKN
+1332 
-1344 LAQSSRFETVLPDI
+1344 
-1358 GSKDLTKIQT
+1358 T
-1368 ILNGEEVKNYI
+1368 ILDGENAK
-1379 NEKVSTD
+1379 KVIKSNVDTA
-1386 VTTKFNSVNFLSSEN
+1386 VEEKFNSIDFLSSQN
-1401 LEEKITE
+1401 LETKINDLMPKIVEK
-1408 KMPEVVKSFAD
+1408 FGD
-1419 NGGFVKF
+1419 NDGFKNY
-1426 MKQAF
+1426 MKKAF
-1431 DILGEEWPQEI
+1431 DIIDEDFPEDLKQ
-1442 SSKPTDFK
+1442 KPTDFTFTIDK
-1450 FKINNFALGMGGYA
+1450 CIKKSGDLPCLGS
-1464 VLGYVKLTDDNDK
+1464 VTLTDNNGK
-1477 PLFLKAV
+1477 KLYLKAT
-1484 SNSKVINKDIDII
+1484 SQLRDTDKRISII
-1497 LTSNE
+1497 LTTKE
-1502 ADAANN
+1502 EDAITGESGNF
-1508 TTVPTI
+1508 I
-1514 DTASYVLQEGEYK
+1514 DTDNYQLQEGEYK
-1527 ATVKGTNQYNNE
+1527 AYIQSSNQYRNTD
-1539 NYYWSYYI
+1539 YYWCFYI
-1547 FNPKGANYY
+1547 FNLKAANKY
-1556 NYFLANVVNTE
+1556 NIYLMKSDYGS
-1567 VTVTVHNFYPKAMS
+1567 VTVTIKDFYPKSMTIYNTANDRYLDS
-1581 ISNGTDS
+1581 YRVRFFDNGTC
-1588 RNSSAFGVKLYSGDT
+1588 F
-1603 CYLNKKLKGLTGL
+1603 LNVRKTN
-1616 TETPITLPKF
+1616 LPYQTTSNIRIPTFE

>member
-332 KLAAIHAGISAEDV
+332 KLAAIQSGVSAEDV

-353 LENYVTSEFLNT
+353 LENYVKSEFLNT

-380 SDTKTNILANL
+380 NDIKANL
-391 ENYVS
+391 LSEEALSAYVKS
-396 KEFLNTELE
+396 EFLTTELE

-444 ESLSKDEITTKLSTK
+444 ESLSKDEINTKLSTK

-466 NKSEIDEKIQNIH
+466 NKSEVDEKIQNIH

-487 NELIDTKIEP
+487 NELIDAKITP

-504 YSKSEVDSKVE
+504 Y
-515 TLATK
+515 TK
-520 EELPSLEN
+520 EE
-528 YYNKT
+528 
-533 ETYNKSEVDDKI
+533 VDQKV

-555 YYNKSEVDTK
+555 YYNKSEVDSK

-614 ITEILNKIEA
+614 VTEILNKIEA
-624 KIDITA
+624 KIDTSV
-630 ADAKYALKTEVQAPD
+630 ADAKYALKTEVQTPD
-645 LSLYYNKSEVDAK
+645 LSNYYNKTEVDAK
-658 TAELAKKSEIPSLE
+658 TTELAKKSELPSLE
-672 NYYPKTEVY
+672 NYYS
-681 NKTETYSKSEV
+681 KTETYNKSEV

-706 YYQKSDIDSKVE
+706 YYQKSEIDSKVQ
-718 ELAKKSETYSK
+718 EL
-729 SEVDAKIPNVED
+729 
-741 FAKKSETYNKSEVD
+741 AKKSETYNKSEVD
-755 TKISGIQTGTNEEK
+755 GKIQSIQAGTNEEK

-775 AKLNPVKTSLFTET
+775 AKLNPVKTSLFTEN

-794 YELKTDAFT
+794 YQTKENAFT
-803 KAKADE
+803 KEKADE
-809 LYLSKTD
+809 LYLSKTTEL
-816 KVKLKGQTATSIAD
+816 KLKGQTSEEISD

-842 DLQFIPVSALKVKGS
+842 PIKFVAVSKIKGQSGGDLTKPEVEKEVKS
-857 TSSSATKD
+857 
-865 EISEQL
+865 QL
-871 TSRMGSF
+871 GAFS
-878 TLGDGYLIAKALR
+878 LGDGYAIAKALK
-891 PYLNNFTVP
+891 PYLPNTLRIPDRITTKQLQNFKIKFDTYKAQDGSYGSAMSALLFSRDLVPFYPIYRTKMTSTKRSVFILSQTGKKLTKEEFDGLSEVP
-900 ERIVEKTV
+900 ENYVLKD
-908 RNLTIRFDMVKGS
+908 N
-921 TTSYGAVIDE
+921 
-931 IRFYRDGEYYYPK
+931 
-944 YSTKMKKQ
+944 
-952 NDTEVMILSLTKPSN
+952 
-967 FNEAFMNTNIP
+967 
-978 DVPEDYQM
+978 
-986 EDTELKL
+986 ELKIEL
-993 TITCSGAYSY
+993 SIEGTINPYDYTTYSPDNIFIGHKGTGTGY
-1003 ETYYAPRHAF
+1003 YSMSSTSETTIPYTF
-1013 SPNVFEYQYYMDA
+1013 VLSI
-1026 ASRNT
+1026 S
-1031 SWINVEVF
+1031 
-1039 SKDGKYFDMISFKNG
+1039 SKNSNYFDTMSFYNG
-1054 LGKTS
+1054 ATQG
-1059 RYSDSVTIT
+1059 RYSDRIKVTMLNNEEEIFKKMYSDLPNNCSLET
-1068 INNDNEQLLRKTFNT
+1068 IIQLKPR
-1083 DLNTVD
+1083 
-1089 TKENKIITV
+1089 
-1098 FKDLVKTLP
+1098 DLVKALP
-1107 ETEENTVIE
+1107 DTEENKVIE
-1116 NLKQYNKQY
+1116 ILKEYNKQY

-1138 TDLHNELTNNIKT
+1138 ADLHNELTNNIQET
-1151 EIDAVLNQS
+1151 
-1160 ELLTNLDSYIS
+1160 IS
-1171 TQLWKKGIPMPTI
+1171 TEATKIDIVQKMNQVLAYNLKNMAIDYALIPTE
-1184 PSKKPKT
+1184 KPKET
-1191 LTVIFDNLTSSSTSY
+1191 TFIVKDTTRYSTSY
-1206 GGGLKN
+1206 GAGFN
-1212 IVFEDADGS
+1212 EIIIFDEDGN
-1221 RYYVQKC
+1221 RLYLTKC
-1228 SAQNVNKMDFILSKT
+1228 SPNNAKLVDIILSKNPVST
-1243 PNTTPYSTMQS
+1243 SYDTMQS
-1254 AGIPNNYELQ
+1254 SGIPESYVLEA
-1264 EGEIKGT
+1264 GEYRGT
-1271 VEAYASYDY
+1271 IEAKYGYDY
-1280 LVQNLMGTV
+1280 LGRFLYGNMNSSLGSYNDEFLKIKIKGLYPSKIRLVSRKDGYYFTDYTV
-1289 VLSKLNP
+1289 VARNEDGQTIGIK
-1296 FAKYTYTFTD
+1296 KYSNMLVGNISEFYTPKIQKSDTITD
-1306 FYPKTI
+1306 FT
-1312 KMENS
+1312 
-1317 SSSYW
+1317 
-1322 NPNLRVTVLG
+1322 
-1332 DNNVIAVDEFKN
+1332 
-1344 LAQSSRFETVLPDI
+1344 
-1358 GSKDLTKIQT
+1358 T
-1368 ILNGEEVKNYI
+1368 ILDGENAKKAIKSNVDTAVE
-1379 NEKVSTD
+1379 E
-1386 VTTKFNSVNFLSSEN
+1386 KFNSIDFLSSQN
-1401 LEEKITE
+1401 LETKINDLMPKIVEK
-1408 KMPEVVKSFAD
+1408 FGNND
-1419 NGGFVKF
+1419 GFKNY
-1426 MKQAF
+1426 MKKAF
-1431 DILGEEWPQEI
+1431 DIIDEDFPEDLKQ
-1442 SSKPTDFK
+1442 KPTDFTFTIDK
-1450 FKINNFALGMGGYA
+1450 CIKKSGDLPCLGS
-1464 VLGYVKLTDDNDK
+1464 VTLTDNNGK
-1477 PLFLKAV
+1477 KLYLKAT
-1484 SNSKVINKDIDII
+1484 SQLRDTDKRISII
-1497 LTSNE
+1497 LTTNE
-1502 ADAANN
+1502 EDAITGESGNF
-1508 TTVPTI
+1508 I
-1514 DTASYVLQEGEYK
+1514 DTDNYQLQEGEYK
-1527 ATVKGTNQYNNE
+1527 AYIQSSNQYRNTD
-1539 NYYWSYYI
+1539 YYWCFYI
-1547 FNPKGANYY
+1547 FNLKAANKYNYY
-1556 NYFLANVVNTE
+1556 LMRSDFGS
-1567 VTVTVHNFYPKAMS
+1567 VTVTIKDFYPKSMTIYNTANDRYLDS
-1581 ISNGTDS
+1581 YRVRFFDNGTCFLNV
-1588 RNSSAFGVKLYSGDT
+1588 RKT
-1603 CYLNKKLKGLTGL
+1603 YLQYQTTSNIRIPTF
-1616 TETPITLPKF
+1616 E

>member
-155 EYLIESNVSKITND
+155 EYLIKSNVSKITND

-214 DEVRKEFASK
+214 DEVRKEFTSK

-318 TELAKYVLSTTLEE
+318 TELAKYVLSTTLDER
-332 KLAAIHAGISAEDV
+332 LAAIQSGVSAEDV

-353 LENYVTSEFLNT
+353 LENYVKSEFLNT

-380 SDTKTNILANL
+380 NDIKANL
-391 ENYVS
+391 LSEEALSAYVKS
-396 KEFLNTELE
+396 EFLTTELE

-444 ESLSKDEITTKLSTK
+444 ESLSKDEINTKLSTK

-466 NKSEIDEKIQNIH
+466 NKSEVDEKIQNIH

-504 YSKSEVDSKVE
+504 YNKSEIDAKVG

-528 YYNKT
+528 YYPKT
-533 ETYNKSEVDDKI
+533 ETYNKSEIDQKV

-555 YYNKSEVDTK
+555 YYNKSEVDSK

-614 ITEILNKIEA
+614 VTEILNKIEA
-624 KIDITA
+624 KIDTSV
-630 ADAKYALKTEVQAPD
+630 ADAKYALKTEVQTPD
-645 LSLYYNKSEVDAK
+645 LSNYYNKSEVDAK
-658 TAELAKKSEIPSLE
+658 TTELAKKSELPSLE
-672 NYYPKTEVY
+672 NYYS
-681 NKTETYSKSEV
+681 KTETYNKSEV

-729 SEVDAKIPNVED
+729 SEVDAKTAEL
-741 FAKKSETYNKSEVD
+741 AKKSETYNKSEVD
-755 TKISGIQTGTNEEK
+755 GKIQSIQTGTNEEK

-775 AKLNPVKTSLFTET
+775 AKLNPVKTSLFTEN

-794 YELKTDAFT
+794 YQTKENAFT
-803 KAKADE
+803 KEKADE
-809 LYLSKTD
+809 LYLSKTTEL
-816 KVKLKGQTATSIAD
+816 KLKGQTSEEISD

-842 DLQFIPVSALKVKGS
+842 PIKFVAVSKIKGQSGGDLTKPEVEKEVKS
-857 TSSSATKD
+857 
-865 EISEQL
+865 QL
-871 TSRMGSF
+871 GAFS
-878 TLGDGYLIAKALR
+878 LGDGYAIAKALK
-891 PYLNNFTVP
+891 PYLPNTLRIPDRITTKQLQNFKIKFDLFKAPDGSYGSAMSALLFSRDLVPFYPIYRTKMTSTKRSVFILSQTGKKLTKDEFDTLSEVPENYVLKDNELKIELSIEGTINPYDYTTYSPDNIFIGHKGTGTGYYSMSSTSETTIPYTFVLSISSKNSNNFDTMSFY
-900 ERIVEKTV
+900 
-908 RNLTIRFDMVKGS
+908 N
-921 TTSYGAVIDE
+921 GATQ
-931 IRFYRDGEYYYPK
+931 G
-944 YSTKMKKQ
+944 
-952 NDTEVMILSLTKPSN
+952 
-967 FNEAFMNTNIP
+967 
-978 DVPEDYQM
+978 
-986 EDTELKL
+986 
-993 TITCSGAYSY
+993 
-1003 ETYYAPRHAF
+1003 
-1013 SPNVFEYQYYMDA
+1013 
-1026 ASRNT
+1026 
-1031 SWINVEVF
+1031 
-1039 SKDGKYFDMISFKNG
+1039 
-1054 LGKTS
+1054 
-1059 RYSDSVTIT
+1059 RYSDRIKVTMLNNEEEIFKKMYSDLPNNCSLET
-1068 INNDNEQLLRKTFNT
+1068 IIQLKPR
-1083 DLNTVD
+1083 
-1089 TKENKIITV
+1089 
-1098 FKDLVKTLP
+1098 DLVKTLP
-1107 ETEENTVIE
+1107 DTEENKVIE
-1116 NLKQYNKQY
+1116 ILKEYNKQY

-1138 TDLHNELTNNIKT
+1138 ADLHNELTNNIQET
-1151 EIDAVLNQS
+1151 
-1160 ELLTNLDSYIS
+1160 IS
-1171 TQLWKKGIPMPTI
+1171 TEATKIDIVQKMNQVLAYNLKNMAIDYALIPTE
-1184 PSKKPKT
+1184 KPKET
-1191 LTVIFDNLTSSSTSY
+1191 TFIIKDTTRYNTSYGAGFNEIIIFDEDGKRLYLTKCSPNNAKLVDIILSKNPVSTSY
-1206 GGGLKN
+1206 
-1212 IVFEDADGS
+1212 D
-1221 RYYVQKC
+1221 
-1228 SAQNVNKMDFILSKT
+1228 
-1243 PNTTPYSTMQS
+1243 TMQS
-1254 AGIPNNYELQ
+1254 SGIPESYVLEA
-1264 EGEIKGT
+1264 GEYRGT
-1271 VEAYASYDY
+1271 IEAKYGYDY
-1280 LVQNLMGTV
+1280 LGRFLYGNMNSSLGSYNDEFLKIKIKGLYPSKIRIVSRKDGYYFTDYTV
-1289 VLSKLNP
+1289 VARNEDDQTIGIK
-1296 FAKYTYTFTD
+1296 KYSNMLVGNVSEFYTPKIQKSDTITD
-1306 FYPKTI
+1306 FT
-1312 KMENS
+1312 
-1317 SSSYW
+1317 
-1322 NPNLRVTVLG
+1322 
-1332 DNNVIAVDEFKN
+1332 
-1344 LAQSSRFETVLPDI
+1344 
-1358 GSKDLTKIQT
+1358 T
-1368 ILNGEEVKNYI
+1368 ILDGENAK
-1379 NEKVSTD
+1379 KVIKSNVDTA
-1386 VTTKFNSVNFLSSEN
+1386 VEEKFNSIDFLSSQN
-1401 LEEKITE
+1401 LETKINDLMPKIVEK
-1408 KMPEVVKSFAD
+1408 FGD
-1419 NGGFVKF
+1419 NDGFKNY
-1426 MKQAF
+1426 MKKAF
-1431 DILGEEWPQEI
+1431 DIIDEDFPEDLKQ
-1442 SSKPTDFK
+1442 KPTDFTFTIDK
-1450 FKINNFALGMGGYA
+1450 CIKKSGDLPCLGS
-1464 VLGYVKLTDDNDK
+1464 VTLTDNNGK
-1477 PLFLKAV
+1477 KLYLKAT
-1484 SNSKVINKDIDII
+1484 SQLRDTDKRISII
-1497 LTSNE
+1497 LTTKE
-1502 ADAANN
+1502 EDAITGESGNF
-1508 TTVPTI
+1508 I
-1514 DTASYVLQEGEYK
+1514 DTDNYQLQEGEYK
-1527 ATVKGTNQYNNE
+1527 AYIQSSNQYRNTD
-1539 NYYWSYYI
+1539 YYWCFYI
-1547 FNPKGANYY
+1547 FNLKAANKYNYY
-1556 NYFLANVVNTE
+1556 LMKSDYGS
-1567 VTVTVHNFYPKAMS
+1567 VTVTIKDFYPKSMTIYNSANDRYLDS
-1581 ISNGTDS
+1581 YRVRFFDNGTC
-1588 RNSSAFGVKLYSGDT
+1588 F
-1603 CYLNKKLKGLTGL
+1603 LNVRKTN
-1616 TETPITLPKF
+1616 LPYQTTSNIRIPTFE

>member
-214 DEVRKEFASK
+214 DEVRKEFTSK

-254 IRKACQGLNLTENQ
+254 IRNACQGLNLTENQ

-292 KSTISAET
+292 KTTISAET

-332 KLAAIHAGISAEDV
+332 KLATIQSGVSAEDV

-353 LENYVTSEFLNT
+353 LENYVKSEFLNT

-380 SDTKTNILANL
+380 NDIKANL
-391 ENYVS
+391 LSEEALSAYVKS
-396 KEFLNTELE
+396 EFLTTELE

-444 ESLSKDEITTKLSTK
+444 ESLSKDEINTKLSTK

-466 NKSEIDEKIQNIH
+466 NKSEVDEKIQNIH

-487 NELIDTKIEP
+487 NELIDAKITP

-504 YSKSEVDSKVE
+504 Y
-515 TLATK
+515 TK
-520 EELPSLEN
+520 EE
-528 YYNKT
+528 
-533 ETYNKSEVDDKI
+533 VDQKV

-555 YYNKSEVDTK
+555 YYNKSEVDSK

-614 ITEILNKIEA
+614 VTEILNKIEA
-624 KIDITA
+624 KMDISA
-630 ADAKYALKTEVQAPD
+630 ADAKYALKTEVQATD
-645 LSLYYNKSEVDAK
+645 LSNYYNKTEVDAK
-658 TAELAKKSEIPSLE
+658 TTELAKKSELPSLE
-672 NYYPKTEVY
+672 NYYS
-681 NKTETYSKSEV
+681 KTETYNKSEV

-706 YYQKSDIDSKVE
+706 YYQKSDIDSKVQ
-718 ELAKKSETYSK
+718 EL
-729 SEVDAKIPNVED
+729 
-741 FAKKSETYNKSEVD
+741 AKKSETYNKSEVD
-755 TKISGIQTGTNEEK
+755 AKTAELAKKSETYNKSEVDGKFQNIQTGTNEEK

-816 KVKLKGQTATSIAD
+816 KVKLKGQTAASIAD

-842 DLQFIPVSALKVKGS
+842 DLQFIPVSALKIKGS
-857 TSSSATKD
+857 TSSSATKE

-921 TTSYGAVIDE
+921 TTYGAVIDE

-944 YSTKMKKQ
+944 YSTKMKKRD
-952 NDTEVMILSLTKPSN
+952 DTEVMILSLTKPSN

-1003 ETYYAPRHAF
+1003 ETYYTPRHAF
-1013 SPNVFEYQYYMDA
+1013 SPNVLEYQYYMDD

-1054 LGKTS
+1054 ISKTS

-1068 INNDNEQLLRKTFNT
+1068 INNDNEQLIRKTFVT
-1083 DLNTVD
+1083 DLYTVD

-1151 EIDAVLNQS
+1151 EIDTALNQS
-1160 ELLTNLDSYIS
+1160 ELMTNLDSYIS

-1191 LTVIFDNLTSSSTSY
+1191 LTVIFDNITSSSTSY

-1243 PNTTPYSTMQS
+1243 PNTTPYSTMQA

-1289 VLSKLNP
+1289 VLSKLDP

-1379 NEKVSTD
+1379 NEKVATD
-1386 VTTKFNSVNFLSSEN
+1386 VTTKFNSVNFLSTEN

-1450 FKINNFALGMGGYA
+1450 FKINNLKLGVGGYA
-1464 VLGYVKLTDDNDK
+1464 VMGYVKLTDNNDK

-1514 DTASYVLQEGEYK
+1514 DTTSYVLQEGEYK
-1527 ATVKGTNQYNNE
+1527 ATVKGTNQYNNGS
-1539 NYYWSYYI
+1539 YYWSYYI

-1556 NYFLANVVNTE
+1556 NYFLANDVNTE
-1567 VTVTVHNFYPKAMS
+1567 LTVTVHNFYPKAMS

-1603 CYLNKKLKGLTGL
+1603 CYLNKKVKDLNGVA
-1616 TETPITLPKF
+1616 ETSINIPKF